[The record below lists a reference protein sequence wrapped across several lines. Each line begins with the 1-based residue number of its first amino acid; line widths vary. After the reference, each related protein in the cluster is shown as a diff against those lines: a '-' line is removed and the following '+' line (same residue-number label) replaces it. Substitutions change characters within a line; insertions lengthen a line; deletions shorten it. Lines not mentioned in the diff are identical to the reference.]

1 MIKNK
6 WTVKI
11 ILLVTVILAGL
22 ILCINSINGIPD
34 AETNYKEIYSAM
46 LNANQEDNLNWENET
61 DFEVNREEIQG
72 GGFQV
77 PKIEG
82 RAIYC
87 TERDV
92 TLAMTSAMWRGESN
106 EYTYYWSTPKVEN
119 IFNPANVDKEG
130 RIWSKELSKNEIDAI
145 NSTGDF
151 VNSLDSA
158 IRTRGYYKCSNN
170 HTTISA
176 DKAYVI
182 TADPCNQWTPR
193 KQIVMW
199 MLQIT
204 GGINVDNA
212 ETIIAKLK
220 LDGSKAEF
228 VRSDIEAIKQL
239 YNEAI
244 KYGKFKERVNNAL
257 SNDGNYATNLTDVD
271 NITSEYYTSNS
282 NKYIKVGPY
291 TMKYVNGKYL
301 NEEIIFG
308 GIGGKVDNETLGLYI
323 QNGNQKI
330 KVNKIITD
338 DKIANTK
345 NFRPCEE
352 SDPVSGLYVEH
363 TTDFMRPS
371 SEKEFYILIPKTE
384 LEADAKLYAHFTWM
398 EAKGEECVKNGI
410 SYQISEGS
418 LEKKNRITRLKP
430 NKDKKIKFEA
440 TFTQQLT
447 EFNGERELKE
457 FTLDLGTVQP
467 PSKEGSYYV
476 SIRKIGEGGKGL
488 EGAEFLINGVSY
500 GTNEDGYIENEDGD
514 ILMEQLINASGTET
528 WTVEEK
534 SAPEGYITQPL
545 KIVFNVYKVYNST
558 TNTYEVDRIEI
569 VSSNSNAKVTFN
581 KENKTITVQI
591 KNIEKPDPNNP
602 NDLLD
607 TYEIKAK
614 KVDEQGKGLAGAK
627 FNITWPTG
635 KTSEATSNENGDLV
649 ISGQTPILGLNSEE
663 EDHFKIEEIEAPAGY
678 KMINGA
684 IEFDVKKEKLITID
698 GTDKYGIT
706 GIINVNAPE
715 GVTIELNGR
724 GEISIVIPNQKDIK
738 LISIGGNVWEDAKT
752 GKASLGDGI
761 NSTTNNVDK
770 NLENIKVS
778 LYTEDMKLAEL
789 MPADSVTNIYN
800 RINPTLTDA
809 NGNYKFEGVDESKK
823 YYVVFEYDGQVYM
836 PTEYLAKGISGDTIQ
851 NYNSVEEML
860 GELTNIGTGRDN
872 GNSGSTGG
880 KNTGTGTNTGS
891 GKNTQ
896 TNTEWFEKWKT
907 NSKASEL
914 ETNTGKNT
922 IEGRQTFNN
931 RFAEIGAS
939 PKNYIS
945 KNTLGIS
952 TYLVEEEGIY
962 YNKSYTRL
970 ELMGYT
976 LKKTSKG
983 VAYVQDKIQLVDGYK
998 YNKYGT
1004 LDYDDNGAITS
1015 EWSEGLISQKIKEFI
1030 VANGHYPNE
1039 AEKVRIYRSIVG
1051 DMNDDEAWNKLQFIE
1066 DCKMSALTKSPF
1078 NSGIEYYPTNKNATF
1093 GTDLLTNYVNLG
1105 LWRRQ
1110 EFNAQLTKDVVEV
1123 TTTSNGNSLTTPF
1136 NSKEKA
1142 LYYIKD
1148 YMNDYTNAIK
1158 ENNGKINLAKQ
1169 YADSQQGIYIN
1180 RLNAQYYYNKYY
1192 DRPIKQSEYMG
1203 QRNLEVEIKYRITV
1217 YNLSQSLET
1226 QIIEVVDYYDDSLQL
1241 TSAVVNTNGKNISND
1256 KSSAVSESIYG
1267 QVTEKSFPGFNK
1279 VYIRLQN
1286 KQLATGEGITI
1297 DLTYKVKRMA
1307 LQGFEGYINIGEK
1320 TNIAEINGY
1329 KTYYSANTSTPN
1341 RHGAIIGNNT
1351 TVAGLID
1358 VNSTPGNLETIEE
1371 ITNGVINF
1379 EDDSDKTTATLT
1391 IDDGD
1396 DPTPPD
1402 SDTPP
1407 DSNTPID
1414 STNIISGCVWEDAKT
1429 GKASL
1434 GNGIRD
1440 SGEKRIAGVKVA
1452 LCTREDKINDQL
1464 STGEKQVDWIQRYN
1478 EKNYN
1483 KYTYKV
1489 VKEET
1494 TDQNGEYSFKDV
1506 EKGDYY
1512 VLFGYGLDDA
1522 TVLTNNKENE
1532 TNKILG
1538 KTGSNTKSYNGQDYK
1553 STIFQAGFENGY
1565 DIENVDYDKSLNE
1578 AHVSKAI
1585 DDWARVE
1592 EVNKYSKIQTNHIA
1606 EVLASPT
1613 KVPTYLGEQYGSD
1626 LMGRLVDELTT
1637 NTWKIAKTQKIKIE
1651 GRRGGEKIENVDLGL
1666 VERPITQLQITNN
1679 VENVKVTLSDG
1690 SIVFDATQTA
1700 EAKGN
1705 EIKNVIWKSNR
1716 STTKGI
1722 TGGFIQLYL
1731 DEELMYGATIQITYK
1746 MQINKLNDYVE
1757 YEGLEYYAKGRTN
1770 SENKVESKAKK
1781 LVCYIPNKMQFNK
1794 TQSGD
1799 WNSITDINEIIPAE
1813 EKDGENINNNLVNYR
1828 LKDTI
1833 SSQSNTISKIEAD
1846 NINNK
1851 YSNKGYLD
1859 NEYLNNNM
1867 LTISQLITKEGAQ
1880 GGYECKVEI
1889 VELENAVGRRMKTS
1903 IVGNFNPANDPV
1915 ENDEAKAENVAV
1927 MPPFGIGQVFYYI
1940 LTIVIAGML
1949 VVGIIFIKK
1958 KVLVK

>member
-46 LNANQEDNLNWENET
+46 LNANQEDNLNWGNET
-61 DFEVNREEIQG
+61 GFEVDPDNLQSN
-72 GGFQV
+72 GFEV
-77 PKIEG
+77 PKVEG

-87 TERDV
+87 TERGV
-92 TLAMTSAMWRGESN
+92 TLAMNSNMYRGTNTAYS
-106 EYTYYWSTPKVEN
+106 YYNWGPKIVSN
-119 IFNPANVDKEG
+119 IFDPANG
-130 RIWSKELSKNEIDAI
+130 NLWSRKLTDTEIRAI
-145 NSTGDF
+145 NNVKDF
-151 VNSLDSA
+151 GLLA
-158 IRTRGYYKCSNN
+158 TIRTRGYYKCSNN

-239 YNEAI
+239 YNEA
-244 KYGKFKERVNNAL
+244 KAYRRFKNGVNKAL
-257 SNDGNYATNLTDVD
+257 SNGGSYATNLTDVD

-282 NKYIKVGPY
+282 NEYIKVGPY
-291 TMKYVNGKYL
+291 TMKYVNGKYKD
-301 NEEIIFG
+301 EKIIFG

-330 KVNKIITD
+330 KVEKIITND
-338 DKIANTK
+338 NERNTK

-384 LEADAKLYAHFTWM
+384 LEDDAKLYAHFTWM
-398 EAKGEECVKNGI
+398 EAKGEKCVKNGI
-410 SYQISEGS
+410 SYQISEDS
-418 LEKKNRITRLKP
+418 LKKSNGKTKLKP
-430 NKDKKIKFEA
+430 DANNKIEFEA

-447 EFNGERELKE
+447 EFNGERKLKE

-467 PSKEGSYYV
+467 PSKEGSY
-476 SIRKIGEGGKGL
+476 SINMRKIDEKGDGL
-488 EGAEFLINGVSY
+488 EGAEFLINGLLTYVSDK
-500 GTNEDGYIENEDGD
+500 DGYI
-514 ILMEQLINASGTET
+514 LRSHQVINASGTET

-569 VSSNSNAKVTFN
+569 VSANSNAKVTFN
-581 KENKTITVQI
+581 KENQTITVQI
-591 KNIEKPDPNNP
+591 KNIKANPENPD
-602 NDLLD
+602 DLLD

-614 KVDEQGKGLAGAK
+614 KVNEQGNGLAGAK

-649 ISGQTPILGLNSEE
+649 ISGQTPMLGLNSEG

-896 TNTEWFEKWKT
+896 TNTKWFEKWKA
-907 NSKASEL
+907 NSKASEY
-914 ETNTGKNT
+914 ETNTGRIT

-998 YNKYGT
+998 YNNYGT

-1051 DMNDDEAWNKLQFIE
+1051 DMNDNEAWNKLQFIE

-1142 LYYIKD
+1142 LYNIKD

-1158 ENNGKINLAKQ
+1158 DNNGKINLAKQ

-1192 DRPIKQSEYMG
+1192 DRPIKQSEYIG

-1226 QIIEVVDYYDDSLQL
+1226 QITEVVDYYDDSLQL
-1241 TSAVVNTNGKNISND
+1241 TSAVVNTNGKNISKD

-1307 LQGFEGYINIGEK
+1307 LQGFEGYVNIGEK

-1351 TVAGLID
+1351 TVAGLVD

-1391 IDDGD
+1391 ITD

-1402 SDTPP
+1402 PDTPP
-1407 DSNTPID
+1407 DPNTPID
-1414 STNIISGCVWEDAKT
+1414 STNIISGCVWEDNNK
-1429 GKASL
+1429 
-1434 GNGIRD
+1434 NGIRD
-1440 SGEKRIAGVKVA
+1440 SGEEKIAGVKVA
-1452 LCTREDKINDQL
+1452 LCTRINDQL
-1464 STGEKQVDWIQRYN
+1464 GTGEKQVDWIQRYN

-1494 TDQNGEYSFKDV
+1494 TDQNGEYRFKDV
-1506 EKGDYY
+1506 EKGYYY

-1553 STIFQAGFENGY
+1553 STIFQANLENGEY
-1565 DIENVDYDKSLNE
+1565 DLEKIKEYDKNLNDKY
-1578 AHVSKAI
+1578 VSDAI
-1585 DDWARVE
+1585 DDWERVK
-1592 EVNKYSKIQTNHIA
+1592 EVNEYSKIQTNHIA

-1637 NTWKIAKTQKIKIE
+1637 NTWKIAKTPKIE
-1651 GRRGGEKIENVDLGL
+1651 VTEVKDGERIPNVDLGL
-1666 VERPITQLQITNN
+1666 VERPKTQLQITNN

-1700 EAKGN
+1700 EATKGN
-1705 EIKNVIWKSNR
+1705 ETKNVIWKSNR

-1746 MQINKLNDYVE
+1746 MQINEKNDDYVE

-1770 SENKVESKAKK
+1770 SGIKVESKAKK

-1799 WNSITDINEIIPAE
+1799 WNAITDINEIIPAE

-1846 NINNK
+1846 NINNA
-1851 YSNKGYLD
+1851 
-1859 NEYLNNNM
+1859 YLNNNM
-1867 LTISQLITKEGAQ
+1867 LTISQLITKESAQ

-1889 VELENAVGRRMKTS
+1889 VELENAVGRRMETS

-1915 ENDEAKAENVAV
+1915 ENDEAKAEDVAV
-1927 MPPFGIGQVFYYI
+1927 MPPFGIGQVFYYV

>member
-46 LNANQEDNLNWENET
+46 LNANQEDNLNWGNET
-61 DFEVNREEIQG
+61 GFEVDPDNLQSN
-72 GGFQV
+72 GFEV
-77 PKIEG
+77 PKVEG
-82 RAIYC
+82 RTIYC
-87 TERDV
+87 TERGV
-92 TLAMTSAMWRGESN
+92 TLAMNSNMYRGTNTAYS
-106 EYTYYWSTPKVEN
+106 YYNWGPKIVSN
-119 IFNPANVDKEG
+119 IFDPANG
-130 RIWSKELSKNEIDAI
+130 NLWSRELTDTEIGAI
-145 NSTGDF
+145 NNVKDF
-151 VNSLDSA
+151 GLLA
-158 IRTRGYYKCSNN
+158 TKRTRGYYKCSNN

-220 LDGSKAEF
+220 LDGSKAKF

-239 YNEAI
+239 YNEA
-244 KYGKFKERVNNAL
+244 KAYGRFKNGVNKAL
-257 SNDGNYATNLTDVD
+257 SNGGSYATNLTDVD
-271 NITSEYYTSNS
+271 NMTSEYYTSNS
-282 NKYIKVGPY
+282 NEYIKVGPY
-291 TMKYVNGKYL
+291 TMKYVNGKYKD
-301 NEEIIFG
+301 EKIIFG

-330 KVNKIITD
+330 KVEKIITND
-338 DKIANTK
+338 NERNTK

-384 LEADAKLYAHFTWM
+384 LEDDAKLYAHFTWM
-398 EAKGEECVKNGI
+398 EAKGEKCVKNGI
-410 SYQISEGS
+410 SYQISKDS
-418 LEKKNRITRLKP
+418 LKKSNGKTKLKP
-430 NKDKKIKFEA
+430 DANNKIEFKA

-447 EFNGERELKE
+447 EFNGERKLKE

-467 PSKEGSYYV
+467 PSKEGSY
-476 SIRKIGEGGKGL
+476 SINMRKIDEKGDGL
-488 EGAEFLINGVSY
+488 EGAEFLINGLLTYVSDK
-500 GTNEDGYIENEDGD
+500 DGYI
-514 ILMEQLINASGTET
+514 LRSHQVINASGTET

-569 VSSNSNAKVTFN
+569 VSANSNAKVTFN
-581 KENKTITVQI
+581 KENQTITVQI
-591 KNIEKPDPNNP
+591 KNIKANPENPD
-602 NDLLD
+602 DLLD

-614 KVDEQGKGLAGAK
+614 KVNEQGNGLAGAK

-649 ISGQTPILGLNSEE
+649 ISGQTTMLGLNSEG

-896 TNTEWFEKWKT
+896 TNTKWFEKWKA
-907 NSKASEL
+907 NSKASEY
-914 ETNTGKNT
+914 ETNTGRIT

-1051 DMNDDEAWNKLQFIE
+1051 DMNDNEAWNKLQFIE

-1142 LYYIKD
+1142 LYNIKD

-1158 ENNGKINLAKQ
+1158 DNNGKINLAKQ

-1192 DRPIKQSEYMG
+1192 DRPIKQSEYIG

-1226 QIIEVVDYYDDSLQL
+1226 QITEVVDYYDDSLQL
-1241 TSAVVNTNGKNISND
+1241 TSAVVNTNGKNISKD

-1307 LQGFEGYINIGEK
+1307 LQGFEGYVNIGEK

-1351 TVAGLID
+1351 TVAGLVD

-1391 IDDGD
+1391 ITD

-1402 SDTPP
+1402 PDTPP
-1407 DSNTPID
+1407 DPNTPID
-1414 STNIISGCVWEDAKT
+1414 STNIISGCVWEDNNK
-1429 GKASL
+1429 
-1434 GNGIRD
+1434 NGIRD
-1440 SGEKRIAGVKVA
+1440 SGEEKIAGVKVA
-1452 LCTREDKINDQL
+1452 LCTRINDQL
-1464 STGEKQVDWIQRYN
+1464 GTGEKQVDWIQRYN

-1494 TDQNGEYSFKDV
+1494 TDQNGEYRFKDV
-1506 EKGDYY
+1506 EKGYYY

-1553 STIFQAGFENGY
+1553 STIFQANLENGEY
-1565 DIENVDYDKSLNE
+1565 DLEKIKEYDKNLNDKY
-1578 AHVSKAI
+1578 VSDAI
-1585 DDWARVE
+1585 DDWERVK
-1592 EVNKYSKIQTNHIA
+1592 EVNEYSKIQTNHIA

-1637 NTWKIAKTQKIKIE
+1637 NTWKIAKTPKIE
-1651 GRRGGEKIENVDLGL
+1651 VTEVKDGERIPNVDLGL
-1666 VERPITQLQITNN
+1666 VERPKTQLQITNN

-1700 EAKGN
+1700 EATKGN
-1705 EIKNVIWKSNR
+1705 ETKNVIWKSNR

-1746 MQINKLNDYVE
+1746 MQINEKNDDYVE

-1770 SENKVESKAKK
+1770 SGIKVESKAKK

-1799 WNSITDINEIIPAE
+1799 WNAITDINEIIPAE

-1846 NINNK
+1846 NINNA
-1851 YSNKGYLD
+1851 
-1859 NEYLNNNM
+1859 YLNNNM
-1867 LTISQLITKEGAQ
+1867 LTISQLITKESAQ

-1889 VELENAVGRRMKTS
+1889 VELENAVGRRMETS

-1915 ENDEAKAENVAV
+1915 ENDEAKAEDVAV
-1927 MPPFGIGQVFYYI
+1927 MPPFGIGQVFYYV

>member
-46 LNANQEDNLNWENET
+46 LNANQEDNLNWGNET
-61 DFEVNREEIQG
+61 GFEVDPDNIQG
-72 GGFQV
+72 NGFEV
-77 PKIEG
+77 PKVEG

-87 TERDV
+87 TQRDV
-92 TLAMTSAMWRGESN
+92 TLAMTSAMWRGESSA
-106 EYTYYWSTPKVEN
+106 YTYYWSTPKVED
-119 IFNPANVDKEG
+119 IFNPANG
-130 RIWSKELSKNEIDAI
+130 NLWSRELTDTEISAI
-145 NSTGDF
+145 NN
-151 VNSLDSA
+151 VNNFGLPA
-158 IRTRGYYKCSNN
+158 TIRTRGYYKCSNN

-176 DKAYVI
+176 EEAYVI

-199 MLQIT
+199 MLID
-204 GGINVDNA
+204 GGVNTENA
-212 ETIIAKLK
+212 ETIIAR
-220 LDGSKAEF
+220 LDIDGGKAEF

-239 YNEAI
+239 YYEAI
-244 KYGKFKERVNNAL
+244 AYGKFKERVNNAL

-271 NITSEYYTSNS
+271 NITSEYYTNDSNE
-282 NKYIKVGPY
+282 KYIKVGPY
-291 TMKYVNGKYL
+291 TMKYVNGKYKD
-301 NEEIIFG
+301 EKIIFG

-338 DKIANTK
+338 DEVNNTK
-345 NFRPCEE
+345 NFKPCEE

-363 TTDFMRPS
+363 TDKKMRPS

-398 EAKGEECVKNGI
+398 EAKGEKCVKNGI
-410 SYQISEGS
+410 SYKISEDS
-418 LEKKNRITRLKP
+418 L
-430 NKDKKIKFEA
+430 KKINRKTKLNPDANKKIEFEA

-447 EFNGERELKE
+447 EFNGERKLKE

-500 GTNEDGYIENEDGD
+500 GTNEDGYIENEDED

-1351 TVAGLID
+1351 TVAGLVD

-1391 IDDGD
+1391 ITD

-1402 SDTPP
+1402 PDTPP
-1407 DSNTPID
+1407 DPNTPID

-1506 EKGDYY
+1506 KKGDYY

-1522 TVLTNNKENE
+1522 TILTNNKENE

-1553 STIFQAGFENGY
+1553 STIFQANLENGEY
-1565 DIENVDYDKSLNE
+1565 DLEKIKEYDKNLNDKY
-1578 AHVSKAI
+1578 VSDAI
-1585 DDWARVE
+1585 DDWDRVK
-1592 EVNKYSKIQTNHIA
+1592 EVNEYSKIQTNHIA

-1637 NTWKIAKTQKIKIE
+1637 NTWKIAKTPKIE
-1651 GRRGGEKIENVDLGL
+1651 VTEVKGGERIPNVDLGL

-1700 EAKGN
+1700 EAT
-1705 EIKNVIWKSNR
+1705 KNVIWKSNR
-1716 STTKGI
+1716 IATKGI

-1746 MQINKLNDYVE
+1746 MQINEKNDDYGE

-1770 SENKVESKAKK
+1770 SGIKVESKAKK

-1833 SSQSNTISKIEAD
+1833 SSQSNTISKIEAN
-1846 NINNK
+1846 NIN
-1851 YSNKGYLD
+1851 
-1859 NEYLNNNM
+1859 NEYLNHNM

-1889 VELENAVGRRMKTS
+1889 VELENAVGRRMETS
-1903 IVGNFNPANDPV
+1903 IVGNFNPANNPV
-1915 ENDEAKAENVAV
+1915 ENDEAKAEDVAV

>member
-46 LNANQEDNLNWENET
+46 LNANQEDNLNWGNET
-61 DFEVNREEIQG
+61 GFEVDPDNIQSN
-72 GGFQV
+72 GFEV
-77 PKIEG
+77 PKVEG

-87 TERDV
+87 TERGV
-92 TLAMTSAMWRGESN
+92 TLAMNSNMYRGTNKAYS
-106 EYTYYWSTPKVEN
+106 YYNWGPKIVSN
-119 IFNPANVDKEG
+119 IFDPANG
-130 RIWSKELSKNEIDAI
+130 MWSKTLTDDEIEAI
-145 NSTGDF
+145 NNVKDF
-151 VNSLDSA
+151 GLLA
-158 IRTRGYYKCSNN
+158 TIRTRGYYKCSNN

-199 MLQIT
+199 MLID
-204 GGINVDNA
+204 GGVNTENA
-212 ETIIAKLK
+212 ETIIER
-220 LDGSKAEF
+220 LDIDGGKAQF

-239 YNEAI
+239 YYEAI
-244 KYGKFKERVNNAL
+244 AYGKFKERVNNAL

-271 NITSEYYTSNS
+271 NITSEYYTNDSNE
-282 NKYIKVGPY
+282 KYIKVGPY
-291 TMKYVNGKYL
+291 TMKYVNGKYKD
-301 NEEIIFG
+301 EKIIFG

-338 DKIANTK
+338 DEVNNTK
-345 NFRPCEE
+345 NFKPCEE

-363 TTDFMRPS
+363 TDKKMRPS

-398 EAKGEECVKNGI
+398 EAKGEKCVKNGI
-410 SYQISEGS
+410 SYKISEGS

-430 NKDKKIKFEA
+430 KDKKIEFEA
-440 TFTQQLT
+440 AFTQQLT

-476 SIRKIGEGGKGL
+476 SIRKIGEDGKGL

-649 ISGQTPILGLNSEE
+649 ISGQTPILGLNSEG

-896 TNTEWFEKWKT
+896 TNTEWFEKWKA
-907 NSKASEL
+907 NSKASEF

-1004 LDYDDNGAITS
+1004 LDYDDNGAITN

-1123 TTTSNGNSLTTPF
+1123 TTTNTKNGNSDKTVF
-1136 NSKEKA
+1136 NGKTYA
-1142 LYYIKD
+1142 LDSIKD
-1148 YMNDYTNAIK
+1148 YMNDYTNAI
-1158 ENNGKINLAKQ
+1158 NNSGKINLAKQ

-1226 QIIEVVDYYDDSLQL
+1226 QITEVVDYYDDSLQL
-1241 TSAVVNTNGKNISND
+1241 TSAVVNTNGKNISKD

-1351 TVAGLID
+1351 TVAGLVD

-1391 IDDGD
+1391 ITDDGD

-1402 SDTPP
+1402 P
-1407 DSNTPID
+1407 NTPID
-1414 STNIISGCVWEDAKT
+1414 STNTISGCVWEDNNK
-1429 GKASL
+1429 
-1434 GNGIRD
+1434 NGIRD
-1440 SGEKRIAGVKVA
+1440 SGEEKEKIAGVKVA
-1452 LCTREDKINDQL
+1452 LCKKYERNDSTQQAAGDEKLGWIKEYNDKRYNKEYIYKSVADEYT
-1464 STGEKQVDWIQRYN
+1464 TGEDG
-1478 EKNYN
+1478 
-1483 KYTYKV
+1483 KYSFE
-1489 VKEET
+1489 VKE
-1494 TDQNGEYSFKDV
+1494 S
-1506 EKGDYY
+1506 GDYY

-1522 TVLTNNKENE
+1522 TVLTNDEDNE
-1532 TNKILG
+1532 TYKVLVERRGRNE
-1538 KTGSNTKSYNGQDYK
+1538 KSYNGQDYK

-1746 MQINKLNDYVE
+1746 MQINELNDYVE

-1833 SSQSNTISKIEAD
+1833 SSQSNTISKIEAN
-1846 NINNK
+1846 NIN
-1851 YSNKGYLD
+1851 
-1859 NEYLNNNM
+1859 NEYLNHNM

-1889 VELENAVGRRMKTS
+1889 VELENAVGRRMETS

-1927 MPPFGIGQVFYYI
+1927 MPPFGIGQVFYYV

>member
-46 LNANQEDNLNWENET
+46 LNANQEDNLNWGNET
-61 DFEVNREEIQG
+61 GFEVNPDNIQSN
-72 GGFQV
+72 GFEV
-77 PKIEG
+77 PKVEG

-87 TERDV
+87 TQRDV
-92 TLAMTSAMWRGESN
+92 TLAMTSAMWRGESSA
-106 EYTYYWSTPKVEN
+106 YTYYWSTPKVED
-119 IFNPANVDKEG
+119 IFNPANG
-130 RIWSKELSKNEIDAI
+130 NLWSRELTDTEISAI
-145 NSTGDF
+145 NN
-151 VNSLDSA
+151 VNNFGLPA
-158 IRTRGYYKCSNN
+158 TIRTRGYYKCSNN

-220 LDGSKAEF
+220 LDGSKAQF
-228 VRSDIEAIKQL
+228 VRDNVDAIKQL

-338 DKIANTK
+338 DKITNTK
-345 NFRPCEE
+345 NFKPCEE

-418 LEKKNRITRLKP
+418 LEKENEITRLKP

-440 TFTQQLT
+440 AFTQQLT

-467 PSKEGSYYV
+467 PSKEGSY
-476 SIRKIGEGGKGL
+476 SINMRKIYEDENGVEHGL
-488 EGAEFLINGVSY
+488 EGAEFLINGLLTYVSDK
-500 GTNEDGYIENEDGD
+500 DGF
-514 ILMEQLINASGTET
+514 ILRSHQVINASGTET

-569 VSSNSNAKVTFN
+569 VSANSNAKVTFN
-581 KENKTITVQI
+581 KEDQTITVQI
-591 KNIEKPDPNNP
+591 KNIKANPENPD
-602 NDLLD
+602 DLLD

-614 KVDEQGKGLAGAK
+614 KVNEQGNGLAGAK

-635 KTSEATSNENGDLV
+635 ETSEATSNENGDLV
-649 ISGQTPILGLNSEE
+649 ISGQTPILGLNSEG

-872 GNSGSTGG
+872 GNSGSAGG

-896 TNTEWFEKWKT
+896 TNTEWFEKWKA
-907 NSKASEL
+907 NSKASEF

-1030 VANGHYPNE
+1030 VANRHYPNE

-1051 DMNDDEAWNKLQFIE
+1051 DMNDNEAWNKLQFIE

-1123 TTTSNGNSLTTPF
+1123 TTTNTKNGNSDKTVF
-1136 NSKEKA
+1136 NGKTYA
-1142 LYYIKD
+1142 LDSIKD
-1148 YMNDYTNAIK
+1148 YINDYTNAIK
-1158 ENNGKINLAKQ
+1158 DNNGKINLAKQ

-1226 QIIEVVDYYDDSLQL
+1226 QITEVVDYYDDSLQL
-1241 TSAVVNTNGKNISND
+1241 TSAVVNTNGKNISKD

-1351 TVAGLID
+1351 TVAGLVD

-1391 IDDGD
+1391 ITDDGD

-1402 SDTPP
+1402 NPNNP
-1407 DSNTPID
+1407 TPID
-1414 STNIISGCVWEDAKT
+1414 STNTISGCVWEDNNK
-1429 GKASL
+1429 
-1434 GNGIRD
+1434 NGIRD
-1440 SGEKRIAGVKVA
+1440 SGEEKIAGVKVA
-1452 LCTREDKINDQL
+1452 LCKKYERDDGTQQVAGDEKLGWIKEYNDKLKLYNKEYIYK
-1464 STGEKQVDWIQRYN
+1464 SVGEYTTGEDG
-1478 EKNYN
+1478 
-1483 KYTYKV
+1483 TYSFE
-1489 VKEET
+1489 VKEP
-1494 TDQNGEYSFKDV
+1494 
-1506 EKGDYY
+1506 GDYY

-1522 TVLTNNKENE
+1522 TVLTNDEDNE
-1532 TNKILG
+1532 TYKVLVERRG
-1538 KTGSNTKSYNGQDYK
+1538 KNEKSYNGQDYK

-1585 DDWARVE
+1585 DDWDRVK

-1746 MQINKLNDYVE
+1746 MQINELNDYVE

-1833 SSQSNTISKIEAD
+1833 SSQSNTISKIEAN
-1846 NINNK
+1846 NIN
-1851 YSNKGYLD
+1851 
-1859 NEYLNNNM
+1859 NEYLNHNM

-1889 VELENAVGRRMKTS
+1889 VELENAVGRRMETS
-1903 IVGNFNPANDPV
+1903 IVGNFNPANNPV
-1915 ENDEAKAENVAV
+1915 ENDEAKAEDVAV

>member
-34 AETNYKEIYSAM
+34 AETNYKEVYSAM
-46 LNANQEDNLNWENET
+46 LNANQEDNLNWGNET
-61 DFEVNREEIQG
+61 GFEVDPDNIQSN
-72 GGFQV
+72 GFEV
-77 PKIEG
+77 PKVEG

-87 TERDV
+87 TERGV
-92 TLAMTSAMWRGESN
+92 TLAMNSNMYRGTNKAYS
-106 EYTYYWSTPKVEN
+106 YYNWGPKIVSN
-119 IFNPANVDKEG
+119 IFDPANG
-130 RIWSKELSKNEIDAI
+130 MWSKTLTDDEIEAI
-145 NSTGDF
+145 NNVKDF
-151 VNSLDSA
+151 GLLA
-158 IRTRGYYKCSNN
+158 TIRTRGYYKCSNN

-199 MLQIT
+199 MLID
-204 GGINVDNA
+204 GGVNTENA
-212 ETIIAKLK
+212 ETIIER
-220 LDGSKAEF
+220 LDIDGGKAQF
-228 VRSDIEAIKQL
+228 VRDNVDAIKQL
-239 YNEAI
+239 YYEAI
-244 KYGKFKERVNNAL
+244 AYGKFKERVNNAL

-271 NITSEYYTSNS
+271 NITSEYYPSNS
-282 NKYIKVGPY
+282 KEYIKVGPY
-291 TMKYVNGKYL
+291 TMKYVNGKYKD
-301 NEEIIFG
+301 EKIIFG

-338 DKIANTK
+338 DEVNNTK
-345 NFRPCEE
+345 NFKPCEE

-363 TTDFMRPS
+363 TKTAMKPS

-398 EAKGEECVKNGI
+398 EAKGEKCVKNGI
-410 SYQISEGS
+410 SYQISEDS
-418 LEKKNRITRLKP
+418 LKKSNGKTKLKP
-430 NKDKKIKFEA
+430 DANKKIEFEA

-447 EFNGERELKE
+447 EFNGERKLKE

-467 PSKEGSYYV
+467 PSKEGSY
-476 SIRKIGEGGKGL
+476 SINMRKIYEDENGVEHGL
-488 EGAEFLINGVSY
+488 EGAEFLINGLLTYVSD
-500 GTNEDGYIENEDGD
+500 EDGYILRGQQ
-514 ILMEQLINASGTET
+514 IINASGTET

-534 SAPEGYITQPL
+534 IAPAGYIVQPL

-569 VSSNSNAKVTFN
+569 VSSNSNAEVTFN
-581 KENKTITVQI
+581 KEDQTITVKI
-591 KNIEKPDPNNP
+591 KNIKNP
-602 NDLLD
+602 NPDNPDDLLN
-607 TYEIKAK
+607 TYKIKAK
-614 KVDEQGKGLAGAK
+614 KVDEQGNGLAGAK
-627 FNITWPTG
+627 FKITWPTG

-649 ISGQTPILGLNSEE
+649 ISGQTPTLLLNSEG

-706 GIINVNAPE
+706 IVNVNTPE
-715 GVTIELNGR
+715 GVIIGLSGS
-724 GEISIVIPNQKDIK
+724 GEISIVISNQKDIP

-789 MPADSVTNIYN
+789 MPDDSVTNIYN

-896 TNTEWFEKWKT
+896 TNTEWFEKWKA

-998 YNKYGT
+998 YNQYGT

-1142 LYYIKD
+1142 LYYIKY
-1148 YMNDYTNAIK
+1148 YMNNYTNAIK

-1226 QIIEVVDYYDDSLQL
+1226 QITEVVDYYDDSLQL

-1351 TVAGLID
+1351 TVAGLVD

-1391 IDDGD
+1391 ITD

-1402 SDTPP
+1402 PDTPP
-1407 DSNTPID
+1407 DPNTPID

-1506 EKGDYY
+1506 KKGDYY

-1522 TVLTNNKENE
+1522 TILTNNKENE

-1553 STIFQAGFENGY
+1553 STIFQANLENGEY
-1565 DIENVDYDKSLNE
+1565 DLEKIKEYDKNLNDKY
-1578 AHVSKAI
+1578 VSDAI
-1585 DDWARVE
+1585 DDWDRVK
-1592 EVNKYSKIQTNHIA
+1592 EVNEYSKIQTNHIA

-1637 NTWKIAKTQKIKIE
+1637 NTWKIAKTPKIE
-1651 GRRGGEKIENVDLGL
+1651 VTEVKGGERIPNVDLGL

-1700 EAKGN
+1700 EAT
-1705 EIKNVIWKSNR
+1705 KNVIWKSNR
-1716 STTKGI
+1716 IATKGI

-1746 MQINKLNDYVE
+1746 MQINEKNDDYVE

-1770 SENKVESKAKK
+1770 SGIKVESKAKK

-1833 SSQSNTISKIEAD
+1833 SSQSNTISKIEAN
-1846 NINNK
+1846 NIN
-1851 YSNKGYLD
+1851 
-1859 NEYLNNNM
+1859 NEYLNHNM

-1889 VELENAVGRRMKTS
+1889 VELENAVGRRMETS
-1903 IVGNFNPANDPV
+1903 IVGNFNPANNPV
-1915 ENDEAKAENVAV
+1915 ENDEAKAEDVAV

>member
-46 LNANQEDNLNWENET
+46 LNANQEDNLNWGNET
-61 DFEVNREEIQG
+61 GFEVDPDNLQSN
-72 GGFQV
+72 GFEV
-77 PKIEG
+77 PKVEG

-87 TERDV
+87 TERGV
-92 TLAMTSAMWRGESN
+92 TLAMNSNMYRGTNTAYS
-106 EYTYYWSTPKVEN
+106 YYNWGPKIVSN
-119 IFNPANVDKEG
+119 IFDPANG
-130 RIWSKELSKNEIDAI
+130 MWSKTLTDDEIKAI
-145 NSTGDF
+145 NNVKDF
-151 VNSLDSA
+151 GLLA
-158 IRTRGYYKCSNN
+158 TIRTRGYYKCSNN

-239 YNEAI
+239 YNEA
-244 KYGKFKERVNNAL
+244 KAYRRFKNGVNKAL
-257 SNDGNYATNLTDVD
+257 SNGGSYATNLTDVD

-282 NKYIKVGPY
+282 NEYIKVGPY
-291 TMKYVNGKYL
+291 TMKYVNGKYKD
-301 NEEIIFG
+301 EKIIFG

-330 KVNKIITD
+330 KVEKIITND
-338 DKIANTK
+338 NERNTK
-345 NFRPCEE
+345 NFKPCEE

-398 EAKGEECVKNGI
+398 EAKGEKCVKNGI
-410 SYQISEGS
+410 SYQISEDS
-418 LEKKNRITRLKP
+418 LKKINGKTKLKP
-430 NKDKKIKFEA
+430 DANNKIEFEA

-447 EFNGERELKE
+447 EFNGERKLKE

-467 PSKEGSYYV
+467 PSKEGSY
-476 SIRKIGEGGKGL
+476 SINMRKIDENGKGL
-488 EGAEFLINGVSY
+488 EGAEFLINGLLTYVSDK
-500 GTNEDGYIENEDGD
+500 DGYILRGH
-514 ILMEQLINASGTET
+514 QVINASGTET

-534 SAPEGYITQPL
+534 SAPVGYIVQPL

-569 VSSNSNAKVTFN
+569 VSSNSNAEVTFN
-581 KENKTITVQI
+581 KEDQTITVQI
-591 KNIEKPDPNNP
+591 KNIKANPENPD
-602 NDLLD
+602 DLLD

-614 KVDEQGKGLAGAK
+614 KVNEQGNGLAGAK

-649 ISGQTPILGLNSEE
+649 ISGQTPILELNSEG

-896 TNTEWFEKWKT
+896 TNTEWFEKWKA
-907 NSKASEL
+907 NSKASEY
-914 ETNTGKNT
+914 ETNTGRIT

-1051 DMNDDEAWNKLQFIE
+1051 DMNDNEAWNKLQFIE

-1142 LYYIKD
+1142 LYNIKD

-1158 ENNGKINLAKQ
+1158 DNNGKINLAKQ

-1226 QIIEVVDYYDDSLQL
+1226 QITEVVDYYDDSLQL
-1241 TSAVVNTNGKNISND
+1241 TSAVVNTNGKNISKD

-1297 DLTYKVKRMA
+1297 DLTYKVKRMT

-1351 TVAGLID
+1351 TVAGLVD

-1391 IDDGD
+1391 ITD

-1402 SDTPP
+1402 PDTPP

-1414 STNIISGCVWEDAKT
+1414 STNIISGCVWEDNNK
-1429 GKASL
+1429 
-1434 GNGIRD
+1434 NGIRD
-1440 SGEKRIAGVKVA
+1440 SGEDRIAGVKVA
-1452 LCTREDKINDQL
+1452 LCKKYERNDSTQQAAGDEKLGWIKEYNDKRYNKEYIYKSVADEYT
-1464 STGEKQVDWIQRYN
+1464 TGEDG
-1478 EKNYN
+1478 
-1483 KYTYKV
+1483 KYSFE
-1489 VKEET
+1489 VKE
-1494 TDQNGEYSFKDV
+1494 S
-1506 EKGDYY
+1506 GDYY

-1553 STIFQAGFENGY
+1553 STIFQEGFENGY
-1565 DIENVDYDKSLNE
+1565 DIENVDYDKSLNK

-1613 KVPTYLGEQYGSD
+1613 KVPTYLGEQYGSN
-1626 LMGRLVDELTT
+1626 LMGGLVDELTT

-1651 GRRGGEKIENVDLGL
+1651 GRKNGEKIENVDLGL
-1666 VERPITQLQITNN
+1666 VERPKTQLQITNN

-1700 EAKGN
+1700 EATKGN
-1705 EIKNVIWKSNR
+1705 ETKNVIWKSNR

-1746 MQINKLNDYVE
+1746 MQINELNDYVE

-1770 SENKVESKAKK
+1770 SGIKVESKAKK

-1799 WNSITDINEIIPAE
+1799 WNAITDINEIIPAE

-1846 NINNK
+1846 NINNA
-1851 YSNKGYLD
+1851 
-1859 NEYLNNNM
+1859 YLNNNM
-1867 LTISQLITKEGAQ
+1867 LTISQLITKESAQ

-1889 VELENAVGRRMKTS
+1889 VELENAVGRRMETS

-1915 ENDEAKAENVAV
+1915 ENDEAKAEDVAV
-1927 MPPFGIGQVFYYI
+1927 MPPFGIGQVFYYV

>member
-46 LNANQEDNLNWENET
+46 LNANQEDNLNWGNET
-61 DFEVNREEIQG
+61 GFEVDPDNMQSN
-72 GGFQV
+72 GFEV
-77 PKIEG
+77 PKVEG
-82 RAIYC
+82 RTIYC

-92 TLAMTSAMWRGESN
+92 TLAMNSNMYRGTNTAYS
-106 EYTYYWSTPKVEN
+106 YYNWGPKIVSN
-119 IFNPANVDKEG
+119 IFDPANG
-130 RIWSKELSKNEIDAI
+130 NLWSRELTDTEISAI
-145 NSTGDF
+145 NNVKDF
-151 VNSLDSA
+151 GLPA
-158 IRTRGYYKCSNN
+158 TIRTRGYYKCSNN

-199 MLQIT
+199 MLPIT

-239 YNEAI
+239 YNEA
-244 KYGKFKERVNNAL
+244 KAYRRFKNGVNKAL
-257 SNDGNYATNLTDVD
+257 SNGGSYATNLTDVD
-271 NITSEYYTSNS
+271 NMTSEYYTSNS
-282 NKYIKVGPY
+282 NEYIKVGPY
-291 TMKYVNGKYL
+291 TMKYVNGKYKD
-301 NEEIIFG
+301 EKIIFG

-330 KVNKIITD
+330 KVEKIITD
-338 DKIANTK
+338 DNERNTK

-384 LEADAKLYAHFTWM
+384 LEDDAKLYAHFTWM
-398 EAKGEECVKNGI
+398 EAKGEKCVKNGI
-410 SYQISEGS
+410 SYKISKDS
-418 LEKKNRITRLKP
+418 LKKSNGKTKLKP
-430 NKDKKIKFEA
+430 DANNKIEFEA

-447 EFNGERELKE
+447 EFNGERKLKE

-467 PSKEGSYYV
+467 PSKEGSY
-476 SIRKIGEGGKGL
+476 SINMRKIDEKGDGL
-488 EGAEFLINGVSY
+488 EGAEFLINGLLTYVSDK
-500 GTNEDGYIENEDGD
+500 DGYI
-514 ILMEQLINASGTET
+514 LRSHQVINASGTET

-569 VSSNSNAKVTFN
+569 VSANSNAKVTFN
-581 KENKTITVQI
+581 KENQTITVQI
-591 KNIEKPDPNNP
+591 KNIKANPENPD
-602 NDLLD
+602 DLSD
-607 TYEIKAK
+607 TYEIKAR
-614 KVDEQGKGLAGAK
+614 KVNEQGNGLAGAK

-649 ISGQTPILGLNSEE
+649 ISGQTPMLGLNSEG

-896 TNTEWFEKWKT
+896 TNTEWFEKWKA
-907 NSKASEL
+907 NSKASEY
-914 ETNTGKNT
+914 ETNTGRIT

-1030 VANGHYPNE
+1030 VANRHYPNE

-1051 DMNDDEAWNKLQFIE
+1051 DMNDNEAWNKLQFIE

-1123 TTTSNGNSLTTPF
+1123 TTTNTKNGNSDKTVF
-1136 NSKEKA
+1136 NGKTYA
-1142 LYYIKD
+1142 LDSIKD
-1148 YMNDYTNAIK
+1148 YINDYTNAIK
-1158 ENNGKINLAKQ
+1158 DNNGKINLAKQ

-1226 QIIEVVDYYDDSLQL
+1226 QITEVVDYYDDSLQL
-1241 TSAVVNTNGKNISND
+1241 TSAVVNTNGKNISKD

-1351 TVAGLID
+1351 TVAGLVD

-1391 IDDGD
+1391 ITD
-1396 DPTPPD
+1396 DPTPP
-1402 SDTPP
+1402 
-1407 DSNTPID
+1407 D
-1414 STNIISGCVWEDAKT
+1414 STNIISGCVWEDNNK
-1429 GKASL
+1429 
-1434 GNGIRD
+1434 NGIRD
-1440 SGEKRIAGVKVA
+1440 SGEDRIAGVKVA
-1452 LCTREDKINDQL
+1452 LCKKYERNDSTQQAAGDEKLGWIKEYNDKRYNKEYIYKSVADEYT
-1464 STGEKQVDWIQRYN
+1464 TGEDG
-1478 EKNYN
+1478 
-1483 KYTYKV
+1483 KYSFE
-1489 VKEET
+1489 VKE
-1494 TDQNGEYSFKDV
+1494 S
-1506 EKGDYY
+1506 GDYY

-1651 GRRGGEKIENVDLGL
+1651 GRKNGEKIENVDLGL

-1700 EAKGN
+1700 EATKGN
-1705 EIKNVIWKSNR
+1705 ETKNVIWKSNR

-1731 DEELMYGATIQITYK
+1731 DEELMYGATIQIMYK
-1746 MQINKLNDYVE
+1746 MQINELKNYVE
-1757 YEGLEYYAKGRTN
+1757 YEGLEYYAKGSTN
-1770 SENKVESKAKK
+1770 SGIKVESKAKK
-1781 LVCYIPNKMQFNK
+1781 LVCYIPNKMQL
-1794 TQSGD
+1794 
-1799 WNSITDINEIIPAE
+1799 NEAGNWKNTNIDTIIS
-1813 EKDGENINNNLVNYR
+1813 NNLVNDK

-1833 SSQSNTISKIEAD
+1833 SSQSNTVSKIEAD
-1846 NINNK
+1846 NINNA
-1851 YSNKGYLD
+1851 
-1859 NEYLNNNM
+1859 YLNNNM
-1867 LTISQLITKEGAQ
+1867 LTISQLITKESAQ

-1889 VELENAVGRRMKTS
+1889 VELENAVGRRMETS

-1915 ENDEAKAENVAV
+1915 ENDEAKAEDVAV
-1927 MPPFGIGQVFYYI
+1927 MPPFGIGQVFYYV

>member
-46 LNANQEDNLNWENET
+46 LNANQEDNLNWGNET
-61 DFEVNREEIQG
+61 GFEVDPDNLQSN
-72 GGFQV
+72 GFEV
-77 PKIEG
+77 PKVEG

-87 TERDV
+87 TERGV
-92 TLAMTSAMWRGESN
+92 TLAMNSNMYRGTNTAYS
-106 EYTYYWSTPKVEN
+106 YYNWGPKIVSN
-119 IFNPANVDKEG
+119 IFDPANG
-130 RIWSKELSKNEIDAI
+130 MWSKTLTDDEIKAI
-145 NSTGDF
+145 NNVKDF
-151 VNSLDSA
+151 GLLA
-158 IRTRGYYKCSNN
+158 TIRTRGYYKCSNN

-239 YNEAI
+239 YNEA
-244 KYGKFKERVNNAL
+244 KAYRRFKNGVNKAL
-257 SNDGNYATNLTDVD
+257 SNGGSYATNLTDVD

-282 NKYIKVGPY
+282 NEYIKVGPY
-291 TMKYVNGKYL
+291 TMKYVNGKYKD
-301 NEEIIFG
+301 EKIIFG

-330 KVNKIITD
+330 KVEKIITND
-338 DKIANTK
+338 NERNTK

-384 LEADAKLYAHFTWM
+384 LEDDAKLYAHFTWM
-398 EAKGEECVKNGI
+398 EAKGEKCVKNGI
-410 SYQISEGS
+410 SYQISKDS
-418 LEKKNRITRLKP
+418 LKKSNGKTKLKP
-430 NKDKKIKFEA
+430 DANKKIEFEA

-447 EFNGERELKE
+447 EFNGERKLKE

-467 PSKEGSYYV
+467 PSKEGSY
-476 SIRKIGEGGKGL
+476 SINMRKIDEKGDGL
-488 EGAEFLINGVSY
+488 EGAEFLINGLLTYVSDK
-500 GTNEDGYIENEDGD
+500 DGYI
-514 ILMEQLINASGTET
+514 LRSHQVINASGTET

-581 KENKTITVQI
+581 KENQTITVQI
-591 KNIEKPDPNNP
+591 KNIKANPENPD
-602 NDLLD
+602 DLLD

-614 KVDEQGKGLAGAK
+614 KVNEQGNGLAGAK

-649 ISGQTPILGLNSEE
+649 ISGQTPMLELNSEG

-789 MPADSVTNIYN
+789 MPDDSVTNIYN

-896 TNTEWFEKWKT
+896 TNTEWFEKWKA
-907 NSKASEL
+907 NSKASEY

-983 VAYVQDKIQLVDGYK
+983 VTYVQDKIQLVDGYK

-1030 VANGHYPNE
+1030 VANRHYPNE

-1051 DMNDDEAWNKLQFIE
+1051 DMNDNEAWNKLQFIE

-1123 TTTSNGNSLTTPF
+1123 TTTNTKNGNSDKTVF
-1136 NSKEKA
+1136 NGKTYA
-1142 LYYIKD
+1142 LDSIKD
-1148 YMNDYTNAIK
+1148 YINDYTNAIK
-1158 ENNGKINLAKQ
+1158 DNNGKINLAKQ

-1226 QIIEVVDYYDDSLQL
+1226 QITEVVDYYDDSLQL
-1241 TSAVVNTNGKNISND
+1241 TSAVVNTNGKNISKD

-1351 TVAGLID
+1351 TVAGLVD

-1391 IDDGD
+1391 ITD

-1402 SDTPP
+1402 PDTPP
-1407 DSNTPID
+1407 DPNTPID
-1414 STNIISGCVWEDAKT
+1414 STNIISGCVWEDNNK
-1429 GKASL
+1429 
-1434 GNGIRD
+1434 NGIRD
-1440 SGEKRIAGVKVA
+1440 SGEEKIAGVKVA
-1452 LCTREDKINDQL
+1452 LCKKYERDDGTQQVAGDEKLGWIKEYNDKLKLYNKEYIYK
-1464 STGEKQVDWIQRYN
+1464 SVGEYTTGEDG
-1478 EKNYN
+1478 
-1483 KYTYKV
+1483 TYSFE
-1489 VKEET
+1489 VKE
-1494 TDQNGEYSFKDV
+1494 S
-1506 EKGDYY
+1506 GDYY

-1522 TVLTNNKENE
+1522 TVLTNDEDNE
-1532 TNKILG
+1532 TYKVLVARRG
-1538 KTGSNTKSYNGQDYK
+1538 KNEKSYNGQDYK

-1585 DDWARVE
+1585 DDWDRVK

-1716 STTKGI
+1716 IATKGI

-1746 MQINKLNDYVE
+1746 MQVNELNDYVE

-1833 SSQSNTISKIEAD
+1833 SSQSNTICKIERPD
-1846 NINNK
+1846 NTEDK
-1851 YSNKGYLD
+1851 KAYLD
-1859 NEYLNNNM
+1859 NDYLNNNM

-1889 VELENAVGRRMKTS
+1889 VELENAVGRRMETS

-1927 MPPFGIGQVFYYI
+1927 MPPFGIGQVFYYV
-1940 LTIVIAGML
+1940 LTVVIAGML

>member
-11 ILLVTVILAGL
+11 ILLVTVILTGL

-46 LNANQEDNLNWENET
+46 LNANQEDNLNWGNET
-61 DFEVNREEIQG
+61 GFEVDPDNIQSN
-72 GGFQV
+72 GFEV
-77 PKIEG
+77 PKVEG

-87 TERDV
+87 TQRDV
-92 TLAMTSAMWRGESN
+92 TLAMTSAMWRGESSA
-106 EYTYYWSTPKVEN
+106 YTYYWSTPKVED
-119 IFNPANVDKEG
+119 IFNPANG
-130 RIWSKELSKNEIDAI
+130 NLWSRKLTDTEIRAI
-145 NSTGDF
+145 NN
-151 VNSLDSA
+151 VNNFGLPA
-158 IRTRGYYKCSNN
+158 TIRTRGYYKCSNN

-239 YNEAI
+239 YNEA
-244 KYGKFKERVNNAL
+244 KAYGRFKNGVNKAL
-257 SNDGNYATNLTDVD
+257 SNGGSYATNLTDVD

-282 NKYIKVGPY
+282 NEYIKVGPY
-291 TMKYVNGKYL
+291 TMKYVNGKYKD
-301 NEEIIFG
+301 EKIIFG

-330 KVNKIITD
+330 KVEKIITND
-338 DKIANTK
+338 NEKNTK
-345 NFRPCEE
+345 NFKPCEE

-384 LEADAKLYAHFTWM
+384 LEDDAKLYAHFTWM
-398 EAKGEECVKNGI
+398 EAKGEKCVKNGI
-410 SYQISEGS
+410 SYQISEDS
-418 LEKKNRITRLKP
+418 LKKSNGKTKLKLDA
-430 NKDKKIKFEA
+430 NKKIEFEA

-447 EFNGERELKE
+447 EFNGERKLKE

-467 PSKEGSYYV
+467 PSKEGSY
-476 SIRKIGEGGKGL
+476 SINMRKIDEKGDGL
-488 EGAEFLINGVSY
+488 EGAEFLINGLLTYVSDK
-500 GTNEDGYIENEDGD
+500 DGYI
-514 ILMEQLINASGTET
+514 LRSHQVINASGTET

-534 SAPEGYITQPL
+534 STPEGYITQPL

-569 VSSNSNAKVTFN
+569 VSANSNAKVTFN
-581 KENKTITVQI
+581 KENQTITVQI
-591 KNIEKPDPNNP
+591 KNIKANPENPD
-602 NDLLD
+602 DLLD

-614 KVDEQGKGLAGAK
+614 KVNEQGNGLAGAK

-649 ISGQTPILGLNSEE
+649 ISGQIPILGLNSEG

-778 LYTEDMKLAEL
+778 LYTGDMKLAEL

-872 GNSGSTGG
+872 GNSGNTGG

-896 TNTEWFEKWKT
+896 TNTEWFEKWKA
-907 NSKASEL
+907 NSKASEY
-914 ETNTGKNT
+914 ETNTGRIT

-1015 EWSEGLISQKIKEFI
+1015 EWSEGLISQKVKEFI

-1051 DMNDDEAWNKLQFIE
+1051 DMNDNEAWNKLQFIE

-1142 LYYIKD
+1142 LYNIKD

-1158 ENNGKINLAKQ
+1158 DNNGKINLAKQ

-1226 QIIEVVDYYDDSLQL
+1226 QITEVVDYYDDSLQL

-1307 LQGFEGYINIGEK
+1307 LQGFGGYINIGEK

-1351 TVAGLID
+1351 TVAGLVD

-1391 IDDGD
+1391 ITD

-1402 SDTPP
+1402 PDTPP
-1407 DSNTPID
+1407 DPNTPID

-1464 STGEKQVDWIQRYN
+1464 SKGEKQVDWIQRYN

-1506 EKGDYY
+1506 KKGDYY

-1522 TVLTNNKENE
+1522 TILTNNKENE

-1553 STIFQAGFENGY
+1553 STIFQANLENGEY
-1565 DIENVDYDKSLNE
+1565 DLEKIKEYDKNLNDKY
-1578 AHVSKAI
+1578 VSDAI
-1585 DDWARVE
+1585 DDWERVK
-1592 EVNKYSKIQTNHIA
+1592 EVNEYSKIQTNHIA

-1637 NTWKIAKTQKIKIE
+1637 NTWKIAKTPKIE
-1651 GRRGGEKIENVDLGL
+1651 VTEVKGGERIPNVDLGL

-1700 EAKGN
+1700 EATKGN

-1716 STTKGI
+1716 IATKGI

-1731 DEELMYGATIQITYK
+1731 DEELMYGATIQIMYK
-1746 MQINKLNDYVE
+1746 MQINELKNYVE

-1770 SENKVESKAKK
+1770 SGIKVESKAKK

-1799 WNSITDINEIIPAE
+1799 WNAITDINEIIPAE
-1813 EKDGENINNNLVNYR
+1813 EKDDENINNNLVNYR

-1833 SSQSNTISKIEAD
+1833 SSQSNTICKIERP
-1846 NINNK
+1846 NNTEDK
-1851 YSNKGYLD
+1851 EAYL
-1859 NEYLNNNM
+1859 NNAYLNNNM

-1927 MPPFGIGQVFYYI
+1927 MPPFGIGQVFYYV
-1940 LTIVIAGML
+1940 LTVVIAGML

>member
-46 LNANQEDNLNWENET
+46 LNANQEDNLNWGNET
-61 DFEVNREEIQG
+61 GFEVDPDNMQSN
-72 GGFQV
+72 GFEV
-77 PKIEG
+77 PKVEG

-87 TERDV
+87 TERGV
-92 TLAMTSAMWRGESN
+92 TLAMNSNMYRGTNTAYS
-106 EYTYYWSTPKVEN
+106 YYNWGPKIVSN
-119 IFNPANVDKEG
+119 IFDPANG
-130 RIWSKELSKNEIDAI
+130 NLWSRELTDTEISAI
-145 NSTGDF
+145 NNVKDF
-151 VNSLDSA
+151 GLLA
-158 IRTRGYYKCSNN
+158 TIRTRGYYKCSNN

-220 LDGSKAEF
+220 LDGSKAKF

-239 YNEAI
+239 YNEA
-244 KYGKFKERVNNAL
+244 KAYRRFKNGVNKAL
-257 SNDGNYATNLTDVD
+257 SNGGSYATNLTDVD
-271 NITSEYYTSNS
+271 NMTSEYYTSNS
-282 NKYIKVGPY
+282 NEYIKVGPY
-291 TMKYVNGKYL
+291 TMKYVNGKYKD
-301 NEEIIFG
+301 EKIIFG

-330 KVNKIITD
+330 KVEKIITND
-338 DKIANTK
+338 NERNTK

-384 LEADAKLYAHFTWM
+384 LEDDAKLYAHFTWM
-398 EAKGEECVKNGI
+398 EAKGEKCVKNGI
-410 SYQISEGS
+410 SYQISEDS
-418 LEKKNRITRLKP
+418 LKKSNGKTKLKP
-430 NKDKKIKFEA
+430 DANNKIEFEA

-447 EFNGERELKE
+447 EFNGERKLKE

-467 PSKEGSYYV
+467 PSKEGSY
-476 SIRKIGEGGKGL
+476 SINMRKIDEKGDGL
-488 EGAEFLINGVSY
+488 EGAEFLINGLLTYVSDK
-500 GTNEDGYIENEDGD
+500 DGYI
-514 ILMEQLINASGTET
+514 LRSHQVINASGTET

-569 VSSNSNAKVTFN
+569 VSANSNAKVTFN
-581 KENKTITVQI
+581 KENQTITVQI
-591 KNIEKPDPNNP
+591 KNIKANPENPD
-602 NDLLD
+602 DLLD
-607 TYEIKAK
+607 TYEIKAR
-614 KVDEQGKGLAGAK
+614 KVNEQGNGLAGAK

-649 ISGQTPILGLNSEE
+649 ISGQTPMLGLNSEG

-778 LYTEDMKLAEL
+778 LYTEDMKPAEL

-896 TNTEWFEKWKT
+896 TNTEWFEKWKA
-907 NSKASEL
+907 NSKASEY
-914 ETNTGKNT
+914 ETNTGRIT

-1051 DMNDDEAWNKLQFIE
+1051 DMNDNEAWNKLQFIE

-1123 TTTSNGNSLTTPF
+1123 TTTNTKNGNSDKTVF
-1136 NSKEKA
+1136 NGKTYA
-1142 LYYIKD
+1142 LDSIKD
-1148 YMNDYTNAIK
+1148 YINDYTNAIK
-1158 ENNGKINLAKQ
+1158 DNNGKINLAKQ

-1226 QIIEVVDYYDDSLQL
+1226 QITEVVDYYDDSLQL
-1241 TSAVVNTNGKNISND
+1241 TSAVVNTNGKNISKD

-1351 TVAGLID
+1351 TVAGLVD

-1391 IDDGD
+1391 ITD
-1396 DPTPPD
+1396 DPTPP
-1402 SDTPP
+1402 
-1407 DSNTPID
+1407 D

-1429 GKASL
+1429 EKASL

-1440 SGEKRIAGVKVA
+1440 SGEKGIAGVKVA
-1452 LCTREDKINDQL
+1452 LCKKYERNDSTQQAAGDEKLGWIKEYNDK
-1464 STGEKQVDWIQRYN
+1464 RYN
-1478 EKNYN
+1478 KEYIYKSVADEYTTGKDG
-1483 KYTYKV
+1483 KYSFE
-1489 VKEET
+1489 VKE
-1494 TDQNGEYSFKDV
+1494 S
-1506 EKGDYY
+1506 GDYY

-1522 TVLTNNKENE
+1522 TVLTNDEDNE

-1651 GRRGGEKIENVDLGL
+1651 GRKNGEKIENVDLGL

-1700 EAKGN
+1700 EATKGN
-1705 EIKNVIWKSNR
+1705 ETKNVIWKSNR

-1746 MQINKLNDYVE
+1746 MQINELNDYVE

-1770 SENKVESKAKK
+1770 SGIKVESKAKK

-1799 WNSITDINEIIPAE
+1799 WNAITDINEIIPAE

-1846 NINNK
+1846 NINNA
-1851 YSNKGYLD
+1851 
-1859 NEYLNNNM
+1859 YLNNNM
-1867 LTISQLITKEGAQ
+1867 LTISQLITKESAQ

-1889 VELENAVGRRMKTS
+1889 VELENAVGRRMETS

-1915 ENDEAKAENVAV
+1915 ENDEAKAEDVAV
-1927 MPPFGIGQVFYYI
+1927 MPPFGIGQVFYYV

>member
-46 LNANQEDNLNWENET
+46 LNANQEDNLNWGNET
-61 DFEVNREEIQG
+61 GFEVDPDNIQG
-72 GGFQV
+72 NGFEV
-77 PKIEG
+77 PKVEG

-87 TERDV
+87 TQRRV

-106 EYTYYWSTPKVEN
+106 AYTYYWSTPKVEN
-119 IFNPANVDKEG
+119 IFKPANENLWSKKLDDKE
-130 RIWSKELSKNEIDAI
+130 IEAI
-145 NSTGDF
+145 NNVENFGASIKST
-151 VNSLDSA
+151 
-158 IRTRGYYKCSNN
+158 IRTRGYYECGNN

-182 TADPCNQWTPR
+182 TAEPCNQWTPR

-199 MLQIT
+199 MLID
-204 GGINVDNA
+204 GGVNTENA
-212 ETIIAKLK
+212 ETIIAR
-220 LDGSKAEF
+220 LDIDGGKAQF
-228 VRSDIEAIKQL
+228 VRDNVDAIKQL

-330 KVNKIITD
+330 KVEKIITND
-338 DKIANTK
+338 NERNTK

-418 LEKKNRITRLKP
+418 LEKENGITRLKP

-440 TFTQQLT
+440 AFTQQLT

-467 PSKEGSYYV
+467 PSKEGSY
-476 SIRKIGEGGKGL
+476 SINMRKIYEDENGVEHGL
-488 EGAEFLINGVSY
+488 EGAEFLINGLLTYVSDK
-500 GTNEDGYIENEDGD
+500 DGF
-514 ILMEQLINASGTET
+514 ILRSHQVINASGTET

-534 SAPEGYITQPL
+534 SAPAGYITQPL

-569 VSSNSNAKVTFN
+569 VSANSNAKVTFN
-581 KENKTITVQI
+581 KENQTITVQI

-614 KVDEQGKGLAGAK
+614 KVNEQGNGLAGAK

-649 ISGQTPILGLNSEE
+649 ISGQTPILGLNSEG

-770 NLENIKVS
+770 KLENIKVS

-789 MPADSVTNIYN
+789 MPDDSVTNIYN

-809 NGNYKFEGVDESKK
+809 NGNYKFEGVCVDESKK

-896 TNTEWFEKWKT
+896 TNTEWFEKWKA

-1004 LDYDDNGAITS
+1004 LDYDDNGAITN
-1015 EWSEGLISQKIKEFI
+1015 EWSEGLISKKIKEFI

-1078 NSGIEYYPTNKNATF
+1078 NSGIEYYPTDKNATF

-1123 TTTSNGNSLTTPF
+1123 TTTNTKNGNSDKTVF
-1136 NSKEKA
+1136 NGKTYA
-1142 LYYIKD
+1142 LDSIKD
-1148 YMNDYTNAIK
+1148 YMNDYTNAI
-1158 ENNGKINLAKQ
+1158 NNSGKINLAKQ
-1169 YADSQQGIYIN
+1169 YADSQRGIYIN

-1192 DRPIKQSEYMG
+1192 DRPIMSQTDL
-1203 QRNLEVEIKYRITV
+1203 NVEIKYRITI

-1226 QIIEVVDYYDDSLQL
+1226 QIIEVVDYYDDSLFL
-1241 TSAVVNTNGKNISND
+1241 KSAVVNTDGKNISND
-1256 KSSAVSESIYG
+1256 KSSAKPESKYG
-1267 QVTEKSFPGFNK
+1267 PVTEKSFAGFNK
-1279 VYIRLQN
+1279 AYIRLQN
-1286 KQLATGEGITI
+1286 KQLATGEAITI
-1297 DLTYKVKRMA
+1297 DLTYEVKRMA
-1307 LQGFEGYINIGEK
+1307 LQGFQGYVNIGEK

-1329 KTYYSANTSTPN
+1329 KTYYSENTSTPN
-1341 RHGAIIGNNT
+1341 RHGEIIGNNT

-1391 IDDGD
+1391 ITDDGD

-1402 SDTPP
+1402 P
-1407 DSNTPID
+1407 NTPID
-1414 STNIISGCVWEDAKT
+1414 STNTISGCVWEDNNK
-1429 GKASL
+1429 
-1434 GNGIRD
+1434 NGIRD
-1440 SGEKRIAGVKVA
+1440 SGEEKEKIAGVKVA
-1452 LCTREDKINDQL
+1452 LCKKYERNDSTQQAAGDEKLGWIKEYNDKRYNKEYIYKSVADEYT
-1464 STGEKQVDWIQRYN
+1464 TGEDG
-1478 EKNYN
+1478 
-1483 KYTYKV
+1483 KYSFE
-1489 VKEET
+1489 VKE
-1494 TDQNGEYSFKDV
+1494 S
-1506 EKGDYY
+1506 GDYY

-1522 TVLTNNKENE
+1522 TVLTNDEDNE
-1532 TNKILG
+1532 TYKVLVERRG
-1538 KTGSNTKSYNGQDYK
+1538 KNEKSYNGQDYK

-1746 MQINKLNDYVE
+1746 MQINELNDYVE

-1799 WNSITDINEIIPAE
+1799 WNSITDINEIIPTE

-1927 MPPFGIGQVFYYI
+1927 MPPFGIGQVFYYV
-1940 LTIVIAGML
+1940 LTVVIAGML

>member
-46 LNANQEDNLNWENET
+46 LNANQEDNLNWGNET
-61 DFEVNREEIQG
+61 GFEVDPDNLQSN
-72 GGFQV
+72 GFEV
-77 PKIEG
+77 PKVEG

-87 TERDV
+87 TERGV
-92 TLAMTSAMWRGESN
+92 TLAMNSNMYRGTNTAYS
-106 EYTYYWSTPKVEN
+106 YYNWGPKIVSN
-119 IFNPANVDKEG
+119 IFDPANG
-130 RIWSKELSKNEIDAI
+130 NLWSRKLTDTEIRAI
-145 NSTGDF
+145 NNVKDF
-151 VNSLDSA
+151 GLLA
-158 IRTRGYYKCSNN
+158 TIRTRGYYKCSNN

-220 LDGSKAEF
+220 LDGSKAKF

-239 YNEAI
+239 YNEA
-244 KYGKFKERVNNAL
+244 KAYRRFKNGVNKAL
-257 SNDGNYATNLTDVD
+257 SNGGSYATNLTDVD
-271 NITSEYYTSNS
+271 NMTSEYYTSNS
-282 NKYIKVGPY
+282 NEYIKVGPY
-291 TMKYVNGKYL
+291 TMKYVNGKYKD
-301 NEEIIFG
+301 EKIIFG

-330 KVNKIITD
+330 KVEKIITND
-338 DKIANTK
+338 NERNTK

-384 LEADAKLYAHFTWM
+384 LEDDAKLYAHFTWM
-398 EAKGEECVKNGI
+398 EAKGEKCVKNGI
-410 SYQISEGS
+410 SYQISEDS
-418 LEKKNRITRLKP
+418 LKKSNGKTKLKP
-430 NKDKKIKFEA
+430 DANNKIEFKA

-447 EFNGERELKE
+447 EFNGERKLKE

-467 PSKEGSYYV
+467 PSKEGSY
-476 SIRKIGEGGKGL
+476 SINMRKIDEKGDGL
-488 EGAEFLINGVSY
+488 EGAEFLINGLLTYVSDK
-500 GTNEDGYIENEDGD
+500 DGYI
-514 ILMEQLINASGTET
+514 LRSHQVINASGTET

-569 VSSNSNAKVTFN
+569 VSANSNAKVTFN
-581 KENKTITVQI
+581 KENQTITVQI
-591 KNIEKPDPNNP
+591 KNIKANPENPD
-602 NDLLD
+602 DLLD

-614 KVDEQGKGLAGAK
+614 KVNEQGNGLAGAK

-649 ISGQTPILGLNSEE
+649 ISGQTPMLGLNSEG

-715 GVTIELNGR
+715 GVTIEINGR
-724 GEISIVIPNQKDIK
+724 GEISIVIPNQKNIK

-896 TNTEWFEKWKT
+896 TNTEWFEKWKA

-983 VAYVQDKIQLVDGYK
+983 VTYVQDKIQLVDGYK

-1030 VANGHYPNE
+1030 VANRHYPNE

-1051 DMNDDEAWNKLQFIE
+1051 DMNDNEAWNKLQFIE

-1123 TTTSNGNSLTTPF
+1123 TTTNTKNGNSDKTVF
-1136 NSKEKA
+1136 NGKTYA
-1142 LYYIKD
+1142 LDSIKD
-1148 YMNDYTNAIK
+1148 YINDYTNAIK
-1158 ENNGKINLAKQ
+1158 DNNGKINLAKQ

-1226 QIIEVVDYYDDSLQL
+1226 QITEVVDYYDDSLQL
-1241 TSAVVNTNGKNISND
+1241 TSAVVNTNGKNISKD

-1351 TVAGLID
+1351 TVAGLVD

-1391 IDDGD
+1391 ITD

-1402 SDTPP
+1402 H
-1407 DSNTPID
+1407 NTPID

-1429 GKASL
+1429 EKASL

-1440 SGEKRIAGVKVA
+1440 SGEKGIAGVKVA
-1452 LCTREDKINDQL
+1452 LCKKYERNDSTQQAAGDEKLGWIKEYNDK
-1464 STGEKQVDWIQRYN
+1464 RYN
-1478 EKNYN
+1478 KEYIYKSVADEYTTGKDG
-1483 KYTYKV
+1483 KYSFE
-1489 VKEET
+1489 VKE
-1494 TDQNGEYSFKDV
+1494 S
-1506 EKGDYY
+1506 GDYY

-1522 TVLTNNKENE
+1522 TVLTNDEDNE

-1637 NTWKIAKTQKIKIE
+1637 NTWKIAKTQKIKIK
-1651 GRRGGEKIENVDLGL
+1651 GRKNGEKIENVDLGL

-1700 EAKGN
+1700 EATKGN
-1705 EIKNVIWKSNR
+1705 ETKNVIWKSNR

-1746 MQINKLNDYVE
+1746 MQINELNDYVE

-1770 SENKVESKAKK
+1770 SGIKVESKAKK

-1799 WNSITDINEIIPAE
+1799 WNAITDINEIIPAE

-1846 NINNK
+1846 NINNA
-1851 YSNKGYLD
+1851 
-1859 NEYLNNNM
+1859 YLNNNM
-1867 LTISQLITKEGAQ
+1867 LTISQLITKESAQ

-1889 VELENAVGRRMKTS
+1889 VELENAVGRRMETS

-1915 ENDEAKAENVAV
+1915 ENDEAKAEDVAV
-1927 MPPFGIGQVFYYI
+1927 MPPFGIGQVFYYV

>member
-34 AETNYKEIYSAM
+34 AETNYKEVYSAM
-46 LNANQEDNLNWENET
+46 LNANQEDNLNWGNET
-61 DFEVNREEIQG
+61 GFEVDPDNIQG
-72 GGFQV
+72 NGFEV
-77 PKIEG
+77 PKVEG

-87 TERDV
+87 TERGV
-92 TLAMTSAMWRGESN
+92 TLAMNSNMYRGTNKAYS
-106 EYTYYWSTPKVEN
+106 YYNWGPKIVSN
-119 IFNPANVDKEG
+119 IFDPANG
-130 RIWSKELSKNEIDAI
+130 MWSKTLTDDEIKAI
-145 NSTGDF
+145 NNVKDF
-151 VNSLDSA
+151 GLLA
-158 IRTRGYYKCSNN
+158 TIRTRGYYKCSNN

-199 MLQIT
+199 MLID
-204 GGINVDNA
+204 GGVNTENA
-212 ETIIAKLK
+212 ETIIAR
-220 LDGSKAEF
+220 LDIDGGKAEF

-239 YNEAI
+239 YYEAI
-244 KYGKFKERVNNAL
+244 AYGKFKERVNNAL

-271 NITSEYYTSNS
+271 NITSEYYTNDSNE
-282 NKYIKVGPY
+282 KYIKVGPY
-291 TMKYVNGKYL
+291 TMKYVNGKYKD
-301 NEEIIFG
+301 EKIIFG

-338 DKIANTK
+338 DEVNNTK
-345 NFRPCEE
+345 NFKPCEE

-363 TTDFMRPS
+363 TDKKMRPS

-398 EAKGEECVKNGI
+398 EAKGEKCVKNGI
-410 SYQISEGS
+410 SYKISEGS

-430 NKDKKIKFEA
+430 KDKKIEFEA
-440 TFTQQLT
+440 AFTQQLT

-467 PSKEGSYYV
+467 PSKEGSY
-476 SIRKIGEGGKGL
+476 SINMRKIYEDENGVEHGL
-488 EGAEFLINGVSY
+488 EGAEFLINGLLTYVSDK
-500 GTNEDGYIENEDGD
+500 DGF
-514 ILMEQLINASGTET
+514 ILRSHQVINASGTET

-569 VSSNSNAKVTFN
+569 VSANSNAKVTFN
-581 KENKTITVQI
+581 KENQTITVQI

-614 KVDEQGKGLAGAK
+614 KVNEQGNGLAGAK

-649 ISGQTPILGLNSEE
+649 ISGQTPILGLNSEG

-770 NLENIKVS
+770 KLENIKVS

-789 MPADSVTNIYN
+789 MPDDSVTNIYN

-809 NGNYKFEGVDESKK
+809 NGNYKFEGVCVDESKK

-896 TNTEWFEKWKT
+896 TNTEWFEKWKA

-1004 LDYDDNGAITS
+1004 LDYDDNGAITN
-1015 EWSEGLISQKIKEFI
+1015 EWSEGLISKKIKEFI

-1078 NSGIEYYPTNKNATF
+1078 NSGIEYYPTDKNATF

-1123 TTTSNGNSLTTPF
+1123 TTTNTKNGNSDKTVF
-1136 NSKEKA
+1136 NGKTYA
-1142 LYYIKD
+1142 LDSIKD
-1148 YMNDYTNAIK
+1148 YMNDYTNAI
-1158 ENNGKINLAKQ
+1158 NNSGKINLAKQ
-1169 YADSQQGIYIN
+1169 YADSQRGIYIN

-1192 DRPIKQSEYMG
+1192 DRPIMSQTDL
-1203 QRNLEVEIKYRITV
+1203 NVEIKYRITI

-1226 QIIEVVDYYDDSLQL
+1226 QIIEVVDYYDDSLFL
-1241 TSAVVNTNGKNISND
+1241 KSAVVNTDGKNISND
-1256 KSSAVSESIYG
+1256 KSSAKPESKYG
-1267 QVTEKSFPGFNK
+1267 PVTEKSFAGFNK
-1279 VYIRLQN
+1279 AYIRLQN
-1286 KQLATGEGITI
+1286 KQLATGEAITI
-1297 DLTYKVKRMA
+1297 DLTYEVKRMA
-1307 LQGFEGYINIGEK
+1307 LQGFQGYVNIGEK

-1329 KTYYSANTSTPN
+1329 KTYYSENTSTPN
-1341 RHGAIIGNNT
+1341 RHGEIIGNNT

-1391 IDDGD
+1391 ITDDGD

-1402 SDTPP
+1402 P
-1407 DSNTPID
+1407 NTPID
-1414 STNIISGCVWEDAKT
+1414 STNTISGCVWEDNNK
-1429 GKASL
+1429 
-1434 GNGIRD
+1434 NGIRD
-1440 SGEKRIAGVKVA
+1440 SGEEKEKIAGVKVA
-1452 LCTREDKINDQL
+1452 LCKKYERNDSTQQAAGDEKLGWIKEYNDKRYNKEYIYKSVADEYT
-1464 STGEKQVDWIQRYN
+1464 TGEDG
-1478 EKNYN
+1478 
-1483 KYTYKV
+1483 KYSFE
-1489 VKEET
+1489 VKE
-1494 TDQNGEYSFKDV
+1494 S
-1506 EKGDYY
+1506 GDYY

-1522 TVLTNNKENE
+1522 TVLTNDEDNE
-1532 TNKILG
+1532 TYKVLVERRG
-1538 KTGSNTKSYNGQDYK
+1538 KNEKSYNGQDYK

-1746 MQINKLNDYVE
+1746 MQINELNDYVE

-1799 WNSITDINEIIPAE
+1799 WNSITDINEIIPTE

-1903 IVGNFNPANDPV
+1903 IVGNFNPANNPV
-1915 ENDEAKAENVAV
+1915 ENDEAKAEDVAV
-1927 MPPFGIGQVFYYI
+1927 MPPFGIGQVFYYV
-1940 LTIVIAGML
+1940 LAIVIAGML

>member
-11 ILLVTVILAGL
+11 ILLVTVILTGL

-46 LNANQEDNLNWENET
+46 LNANQEDNLNWGNET
-61 DFEVNREEIQG
+61 GFEVDPDNIQSN
-72 GGFQV
+72 GFEV
-77 PKIEG
+77 PKVEG

-87 TERDV
+87 TQRDV
-92 TLAMTSAMWRGESN
+92 TLAMTSAMWRGESSA
-106 EYTYYWSTPKVEN
+106 YTYYWSTPKVED
-119 IFNPANVDKEG
+119 IFNPANG
-130 RIWSKELSKNEIDAI
+130 NLWSRKLTDTEIRAI
-145 NSTGDF
+145 NN
-151 VNSLDSA
+151 VNNFGLPA
-158 IRTRGYYKCSNN
+158 TIRTRGYYKCSNN

-239 YNEAI
+239 YNEA
-244 KYGKFKERVNNAL
+244 KAYGRFKNGVNKAL
-257 SNDGNYATNLTDVD
+257 SNGGSYATNLTDVD

-282 NKYIKVGPY
+282 NEYIKVGPY
-291 TMKYVNGKYL
+291 TMKYVNGKYKD
-301 NEEIIFG
+301 EKIIFG

-330 KVNKIITD
+330 KVEKIITND
-338 DKIANTK
+338 NERNTK
-345 NFRPCEE
+345 NFKPCEE

-384 LEADAKLYAHFTWM
+384 LEDDAKLYAHFTWM
-398 EAKGEECVKNGI
+398 EAKGEKCVKNGI
-410 SYQISEGS
+410 SYQISEDS
-418 LEKKNRITRLKP
+418 LKKSNGKTKLKLDA
-430 NKDKKIKFEA
+430 NKKIEFEA

-447 EFNGERELKE
+447 EFNGERKLKE

-467 PSKEGSYYV
+467 PSKEGSY
-476 SIRKIGEGGKGL
+476 SINMRKIDEKGDGL
-488 EGAEFLINGVSY
+488 EGAEFLINGLLTYVSDK
-500 GTNEDGYIENEDGD
+500 DGYI
-514 ILMEQLINASGTET
+514 LRSHQVINASGTET

-534 SAPEGYITQPL
+534 STPEGYITQPL

-569 VSSNSNAKVTFN
+569 VSANSNAKVTFN
-581 KENKTITVQI
+581 KENQTITVQI
-591 KNIEKPDPNNP
+591 KNIKANPENPD
-602 NDLLD
+602 DLLD

-614 KVDEQGKGLAGAK
+614 KVNEQGNGLAGAK

-649 ISGQTPILGLNSEE
+649 ISGQIPILGLNSEG

-778 LYTEDMKLAEL
+778 LYTGDMKLAEL

-872 GNSGSTGG
+872 GNSGNTGG

-896 TNTEWFEKWKT
+896 TNTEWFEKWKA
-907 NSKASEL
+907 NSKASEY
-914 ETNTGKNT
+914 ETNTGRIT

-1015 EWSEGLISQKIKEFI
+1015 EWSEGLISQKVKEFI

-1051 DMNDDEAWNKLQFIE
+1051 DMNDNEAWNKLQFIE

-1142 LYYIKD
+1142 LYNIKD

-1158 ENNGKINLAKQ
+1158 DNNGKINLAKQ

-1226 QIIEVVDYYDDSLQL
+1226 QITEVVDYYDDSLQL

-1307 LQGFEGYINIGEK
+1307 LQGFGGYINIGEK

-1351 TVAGLID
+1351 TVAGLVD

-1391 IDDGD
+1391 ITD

-1402 SDTPP
+1402 PDTPP
-1407 DSNTPID
+1407 DPNTPID

-1506 EKGDYY
+1506 KKGDYY

-1522 TVLTNNKENE
+1522 TILTNNKENE

-1553 STIFQAGFENGY
+1553 STIFQANLENGEY
-1565 DIENVDYDKSLNE
+1565 DLEKIKEYDKNLNDKY
-1578 AHVSKAI
+1578 VSDAI
-1585 DDWARVE
+1585 DDWERVK
-1592 EVNKYSKIQTNHIA
+1592 EVNEYSKIQTNHIA

-1637 NTWKIAKTQKIKIE
+1637 NTWKIAKTPKIE
-1651 GRRGGEKIENVDLGL
+1651 VTEVKGGERIPNVDLGL

-1700 EAKGN
+1700 EATKGN

-1716 STTKGI
+1716 IATKGI

-1731 DEELMYGATIQITYK
+1731 DEELMYGATIQIMYK
-1746 MQINKLNDYVE
+1746 MQINELKNYVE

-1770 SENKVESKAKK
+1770 SGIKVESKAKK

-1799 WNSITDINEIIPAE
+1799 WNAITDINEIIPAE
-1813 EKDGENINNNLVNYR
+1813 EKDDENINNNLVNYR

-1833 SSQSNTISKIEAD
+1833 SSQSNTICKIERP
-1846 NINNK
+1846 NNTEDK
-1851 YSNKGYLD
+1851 EAYL
-1859 NEYLNNNM
+1859 NNAYLNNNM

-1927 MPPFGIGQVFYYI
+1927 MPPFGIGQVFYYV
-1940 LTIVIAGML
+1940 LTVVIAGML

>member
-46 LNANQEDNLNWENET
+46 LNANQEDNLNWGNET
-61 DFEVNREEIQG
+61 GFEVDPDNIQSN
-72 GGFQV
+72 GFEV
-77 PKIEG
+77 PKVEG

-87 TERDV
+87 TERGV
-92 TLAMTSAMWRGESN
+92 TLAMNSNMYRGTNTAYS
-106 EYTYYWSTPKVEN
+106 YYNWGPKIVSN
-119 IFNPANVDKEG
+119 IFDPANG
-130 RIWSKELSKNEIDAI
+130 NLWSRKLTDTEISAI
-145 NSTGDF
+145 NNVKDF
-151 VNSLDSA
+151 GLLA
-158 IRTRGYYKCSNN
+158 TIRTRGYYECGNN

-220 LDGSKAEF
+220 LDGNKAKF

-239 YNEAI
+239 YNEA
-244 KYGKFKERVNNAL
+244 KAYRRFKNGVNKAL
-257 SNDGNYATNLTDVD
+257 SNGGSYATNLTDVD

-282 NKYIKVGPY
+282 KEYIKVGPY
-291 TMKYVNGKYL
+291 TMKYVNGKYKD
-301 NEEIIFG
+301 EKIIFG

-330 KVNKIITD
+330 KVEKIITND
-338 DKIANTK
+338 NERNTK
-345 NFRPCEE
+345 NFKPCEE

-384 LEADAKLYAHFTWM
+384 LEDDAKLYAHFTWM
-398 EAKGEECVKNGI
+398 EAKGEKCVKNGI
-410 SYQISEGS
+410 SYQISEDS
-418 LEKKNRITRLKP
+418 LKKSNGKTKLRP
-430 NKDKKIKFEA
+430 DANNKIEFEA

-447 EFNGERELKE
+447 EFNGERKLKE

-467 PSKEGSYYV
+467 PSKEGSY
-476 SIRKIGEGGKGL
+476 SINMRKIDEKGDGL
-488 EGAEFLINGVSY
+488 EGAEFLINGLLTYVSDK
-500 GTNEDGYIENEDGD
+500 DGYI
-514 ILMEQLINASGTET
+514 LRSHQVINASGTET

-534 SAPEGYITQPL
+534 SAPEGYIMQPL

-569 VSSNSNAKVTFN
+569 VSSNSNAEVTFN
-581 KENKTITVQI
+581 KEDQTITVQI
-591 KNIEKPDPNNP
+591 KNIKANPENPD
-602 NDLLD
+602 DLLD

-614 KVDEQGKGLAGAK
+614 KVNEQGNGLAGAK

-649 ISGQTPILGLNSEE
+649 ISGQTPILGLNSEG

-860 GELTNIGTGRDN
+860 GELTNSGTGRDN
-872 GNSGSTGG
+872 GNSGSAGG

-896 TNTEWFEKWKT
+896 TNTEWFEKWKA
-907 NSKASEL
+907 NSKASEY
-914 ETNTGKNT
+914 ETNTGRIT

-1004 LDYDDNGAITS
+1004 LDYDDNGAITN
-1015 EWSEGLISQKIKEFI
+1015 EWSEGLISKKIKEFI

-1078 NSGIEYYPTNKNATF
+1078 NSGIEYYPTDKNATF

-1123 TTTSNGNSLTTPF
+1123 TTTNTKNGNSDKTVF
-1136 NSKEKA
+1136 NGKTYA
-1142 LYYIKD
+1142 LDSIKD
-1148 YMNDYTNAIK
+1148 YMNDYTNAI
-1158 ENNGKINLAKQ
+1158 NNSGKINLAKQ

-1226 QIIEVVDYYDDSLQL
+1226 QITEVVDYYDDSLQL

-1307 LQGFEGYINIGEK
+1307 LQGFEGYVNIGEK

-1351 TVAGLID
+1351 TVAGLVD

-1391 IDDGD
+1391 ITDDGD

-1402 SDTPP
+1402 P
-1407 DSNTPID
+1407 NTPID

-1522 TVLTNNKENE
+1522 TILTNNKENE

-1553 STIFQAGFENGY
+1553 STTFQANLENGEY
-1565 DIENVDYDKSLNE
+1565 DLEKIKEYDKNLNDKY
-1578 AHVSKAI
+1578 VSDAI
-1585 DDWARVE
+1585 DDWDRVK
-1592 EVNKYSKIQTNHIA
+1592 EVNEYSKIQTNHIA

-1637 NTWKIAKTQKIKIE
+1637 NTWKIAKTPKIE
-1651 GRRGGEKIENVDLGL
+1651 VTEVKGGERIPNVDLGL

-1700 EAKGN
+1700 EATKGN

-1716 STTKGI
+1716 IATKGI

-1731 DEELMYGATIQITYK
+1731 DEELMYGATIQIMYK
-1746 MQINKLNDYVE
+1746 MQINELKNYVE

-1770 SENKVESKAKK
+1770 SGIKVESKAKK

-1799 WNSITDINEIIPAE
+1799 WNAITDINEIIPAE
-1813 EKDGENINNNLVNYR
+1813 EKDDENINNNLVNYR

-1851 YSNKGYLD
+1851 YLN

-1889 VELENAVGRRMKTS
+1889 VELENAVGRRMETS
-1903 IVGNFNPANDPV
+1903 IVGNFNPANNPV
-1915 ENDEAKAENVAV
+1915 ENDEAKAEDVAV

>member
-46 LNANQEDNLNWENET
+46 LNANQEDNLNWGNET
-61 DFEVNREEIQG
+61 GFEVNPDNIQSN
-72 GGFQV
+72 GFEV
-77 PKIEG
+77 PKVEG

-87 TERDV
+87 TQRDV
-92 TLAMTSAMWRGESN
+92 TLAMTSAMWRGESSA
-106 EYTYYWSTPKVEN
+106 YTYYWSTPKVED
-119 IFNPANVDKEG
+119 IFNPANG
-130 RIWSKELSKNEIDAI
+130 NLWSRELTDTEISAI
-145 NSTGDF
+145 NN
-151 VNSLDSA
+151 VNNFGLPA
-158 IRTRGYYKCSNN
+158 TIRTRGYYKCSNN

-220 LDGSKAEF
+220 LDGSKAQF

-291 TMKYVNGKYL
+291 TMKYVNGKYKD
-301 NEEIIFG
+301 EKIIFG

-338 DKIANTK
+338 DKITNTK
-345 NFRPCEE
+345 NFKPCEE

-418 LEKKNRITRLKP
+418 LEKENEITRLKP

-440 TFTQQLT
+440 AFTQQLT

-467 PSKEGSYYV
+467 PSKEGSY
-476 SIRKIGEGGKGL
+476 SINMRKIYEDENGVEHGL
-488 EGAEFLINGVSY
+488 EGAEFLINGLLTYVSDK
-500 GTNEDGYIENEDGD
+500 DGF
-514 ILMEQLINASGTET
+514 ILRSHQVINASGTET

-569 VSSNSNAKVTFN
+569 VSANSNAKVTFN
-581 KENKTITVQI
+581 KEDQTITVQI
-591 KNIEKPDPNNP
+591 KNIKANPENPD
-602 NDLLD
+602 DLPD

-614 KVDEQGKGLAGAK
+614 KVNEQGNGLAGAK

-649 ISGQTPILGLNSEE
+649 ISGQTPILGLNSEG

-872 GNSGSTGG
+872 GNSGSAGG

-896 TNTEWFEKWKT
+896 TNTEWFEKWKA
-907 NSKASEL
+907 NSKASEF

-1051 DMNDDEAWNKLQFIE
+1051 DMNDNEAWNKLQFIE

-1142 LYYIKD
+1142 LYNIKD

-1158 ENNGKINLAKQ
+1158 DNNGKINLAKQ

-1226 QIIEVVDYYDDSLQL
+1226 QITEVVDYYDDSLQL
-1241 TSAVVNTNGKNISND
+1241 TSAVVNTNGKNISKD

-1307 LQGFEGYINIGEK
+1307 LQGFEGYINIGKK

-1351 TVAGLID
+1351 TVAGLVD

-1391 IDDGD
+1391 ITD

-1402 SDTPP
+1402 H
-1407 DSNTPID
+1407 NTPID

-1429 GKASL
+1429 EKASL

-1440 SGEKRIAGVKVA
+1440 SGEKGIAGVKVA
-1452 LCTREDKINDQL
+1452 LCKKYERNDSTQQAAGDEKLGWIKEYNDK
-1464 STGEKQVDWIQRYN
+1464 RYN
-1478 EKNYN
+1478 KEYIYKSVADEYTTGKDG
-1483 KYTYKV
+1483 KYSFE
-1489 VKEET
+1489 VKE
-1494 TDQNGEYSFKDV
+1494 S
-1506 EKGDYY
+1506 GDYY

-1522 TVLTNNKENE
+1522 TVLTNDEDNE

-1651 GRRGGEKIENVDLGL
+1651 GRKNGEKIENVDLGL

-1700 EAKGN
+1700 EATKGN
-1705 EIKNVIWKSNR
+1705 ETKNVIWKSNR

-1746 MQINKLNDYVE
+1746 MQINELNDYVE

-1770 SENKVESKAKK
+1770 SGIKVESKAKK

-1799 WNSITDINEIIPAE
+1799 WNAITDINEIIPAE

-1846 NINNK
+1846 NINNA
-1851 YSNKGYLD
+1851 
-1859 NEYLNNNM
+1859 YLNNNM
-1867 LTISQLITKEGAQ
+1867 LTISQLITKESAQ

-1889 VELENAVGRRMKTS
+1889 VELENAVGRRMETS

-1915 ENDEAKAENVAV
+1915 ENDEAKAEDVAV
-1927 MPPFGIGQVFYYI
+1927 MPPFGIGQVFYYV

>member
-46 LNANQEDNLNWENET
+46 LNANQEDNLNWGNET
-61 DFEVNREEIQG
+61 GFEVDPDNIQSN
-72 GGFQV
+72 GFEV
-77 PKIEG
+77 PKVEG

-87 TERDV
+87 TQRDV
-92 TLAMTSAMWRGESN
+92 TLAMTSAMWRGESSA
-106 EYTYYWSTPKVEN
+106 YTYYWSTPKVED
-119 IFNPANVDKEG
+119 IFNPANG
-130 RIWSKELSKNEIDAI
+130 NLWSRELTDTEIRAI
-145 NSTGDF
+145 NN
-151 VNSLDSA
+151 VNNFGLPA
-158 IRTRGYYKCSNN
+158 TIRTRGYYKCSNN

-239 YNEAI
+239 YNEA
-244 KYGKFKERVNNAL
+244 KAYRRFKNGVNKAL
-257 SNDGNYATNLTDVD
+257 SNGGSYATNLTDVD
-271 NITSEYYTSNS
+271 NMTSEYYTSNS
-282 NKYIKVGPY
+282 NEYIKVGPY
-291 TMKYVNGKYL
+291 TMKYVNGKYKD
-301 NEEIIFG
+301 EKIIFG

-330 KVNKIITD
+330 KVEKIITND
-338 DKIANTK
+338 NERNTK

-384 LEADAKLYAHFTWM
+384 LEDDAKLYAHFTWM
-398 EAKGEECVKNGI
+398 EAKGEKCVKNGI
-410 SYQISEGS
+410 SYQISEDS
-418 LEKKNRITRLKP
+418 LKKSNGKTKLKP
-430 NKDKKIKFEA
+430 DANNKIEFEA

-447 EFNGERELKE
+447 EFNGERKLKE

-467 PSKEGSYYV
+467 PSKEGSY
-476 SIRKIGEGGKGL
+476 SINMRKIDEKGDGL
-488 EGAEFLINGVSY
+488 EGAEFLINGLLTYVSDK
-500 GTNEDGYIENEDGD
+500 DGYI
-514 ILMEQLINASGTET
+514 LRSHQVINASGTET

-534 SAPEGYITQPL
+534 SAPVGYIVQPL

-569 VSSNSNAKVTFN
+569 VSANSNAKVTFN
-581 KENKTITVQI
+581 KENQTITVQI
-591 KNIEKPDPNNP
+591 KNIKANPENPD
-602 NDLLD
+602 DLLD
-607 TYEIKAK
+607 TYEIKAR
-614 KVDEQGKGLAGAK
+614 KVNEQGNGLAGAK

-649 ISGQTPILGLNSEE
+649 ISGQTPMLGLNSEG

-789 MPADSVTNIYN
+789 MPDDSVTNIYN

-896 TNTEWFEKWKT
+896 TNTEWFEKWKA
-907 NSKASEL
+907 NSKASEY
-914 ETNTGKNT
+914 ETNTGRIT

-1051 DMNDDEAWNKLQFIE
+1051 DMNDNEAWNKLQFIE

-1142 LYYIKD
+1142 LYNIKD

-1158 ENNGKINLAKQ
+1158 DNNGKINLAKQ

-1192 DRPIKQSEYMG
+1192 DRPIKQSEYIG

-1226 QIIEVVDYYDDSLQL
+1226 QITEVVDYYDDSLQL
-1241 TSAVVNTNGKNISND
+1241 TSAVVNTNGKNISKD

-1307 LQGFEGYINIGEK
+1307 LQGFEGYVNIGEK

-1351 TVAGLID
+1351 TVAGLVD

-1391 IDDGD
+1391 ITD

-1402 SDTPP
+1402 PDTPP
-1407 DSNTPID
+1407 DPNTPID
-1414 STNIISGCVWEDAKT
+1414 STNIISGCVWEDNNK
-1429 GKASL
+1429 
-1434 GNGIRD
+1434 NGIRD
-1440 SGEKRIAGVKVA
+1440 SGEEKIAGVKVA
-1452 LCTREDKINDQL
+1452 LCTRINDQL
-1464 STGEKQVDWIQRYN
+1464 GAGEKQVDWIQRYN

-1494 TDQNGEYSFKDV
+1494 TDQNGEYRFKDV
-1506 EKGDYY
+1506 EKGYYY

-1553 STIFQAGFENGY
+1553 STIFQANLENGEY
-1565 DIENVDYDKSLNE
+1565 DLEKIKEYDKNLNDKY
-1578 AHVSKAI
+1578 VSDAI
-1585 DDWARVE
+1585 DDWERVK
-1592 EVNKYSKIQTNHIA
+1592 EVNEYSKIQTNHIA

-1637 NTWKIAKTQKIKIE
+1637 NTWKIAKTPKIE
-1651 GRRGGEKIENVDLGL
+1651 VTEVKGGERIPNVDLGL
-1666 VERPITQLQITNN
+1666 VERPKTQLQITNN

-1700 EAKGN
+1700 EATKGN
-1705 EIKNVIWKSNR
+1705 ETKNVIWKSNR
-1716 STTKGI
+1716 SATKGI

-1746 MQINKLNDYVE
+1746 MQINELNDYVE

-1770 SENKVESKAKK
+1770 SGIKVESKAKK

-1799 WNSITDINEIIPAE
+1799 WNAITDINEIIPAE

-1846 NINNK
+1846 NINNA
-1851 YSNKGYLD
+1851 
-1859 NEYLNNNM
+1859 YLNNNM

-1889 VELENAVGRRMKTS
+1889 VELENAVGRRMETS

-1915 ENDEAKAENVAV
+1915 ENDEAKAEDVAV
-1927 MPPFGIGQVFYYI
+1927 MPPFGIGQVFYYV

>member
-46 LNANQEDNLNWENET
+46 LNANQEDNLNWGNET
-61 DFEVNREEIQG
+61 GFEVDPDNLQSN
-72 GGFQV
+72 GFEV
-77 PKIEG
+77 PKVEG

-87 TERDV
+87 TERGV
-92 TLAMTSAMWRGESN
+92 TLAMNSNMYRGTNTAYS
-106 EYTYYWSTPKVEN
+106 YYNWGPKIVSN
-119 IFNPANVDKEG
+119 IFDPANG
-130 RIWSKELSKNEIDAI
+130 NLWSRELTDTEIRAI
-145 NSTGDF
+145 NNVKDF
-151 VNSLDSA
+151 GLLA
-158 IRTRGYYKCSNN
+158 TIRTRGYYKCSNN

-220 LDGSKAEF
+220 LDGSKAKF

-239 YNEAI
+239 YNEA
-244 KYGKFKERVNNAL
+244 KAYRRFKNGVNKAL
-257 SNDGNYATNLTDVD
+257 SNGGSYATNLTDVD
-271 NITSEYYTSNS
+271 NMTSEYYTSNS
-282 NKYIKVGPY
+282 NEYIKVGPY
-291 TMKYVNGKYL
+291 TMKYVNGKYKD
-301 NEEIIFG
+301 EKIIFG

-330 KVNKIITD
+330 KVEKIITND
-338 DKIANTK
+338 NERNTK

-384 LEADAKLYAHFTWM
+384 LEDDAKLYAHFTWM
-398 EAKGEECVKNGI
+398 EAKGEKCVKNGI
-410 SYQISEGS
+410 SYQISEDS
-418 LEKKNRITRLKP
+418 LKKSNGKTKLKP
-430 NKDKKIKFEA
+430 DANNKIEFEA

-447 EFNGERELKE
+447 EFNGERKLKE

-467 PSKEGSYYV
+467 PSKEGSY
-476 SIRKIGEGGKGL
+476 SINMRKIDEKGDGL
-488 EGAEFLINGVSY
+488 EGAEFLINGLLTYVSDK
-500 GTNEDGYIENEDGD
+500 DGYI
-514 ILMEQLINASGTET
+514 LRSHQVINASGTET

-569 VSSNSNAKVTFN
+569 VSANSNAKVTFN
-581 KENKTITVQI
+581 KENQTITVQI
-591 KNIEKPDPNNP
+591 KNIKANPENPD
-602 NDLLD
+602 DLLD

-614 KVDEQGKGLAGAK
+614 KVNEQGNGLAGAK

-649 ISGQTPILGLNSEE
+649 ISGQTPMLELNSEG

-715 GVTIELNGR
+715 GVTIEINGR
-724 GEISIVIPNQKDIK
+724 GEISIVIPNQKNIK

-896 TNTEWFEKWKT
+896 TNTEWFEKWKA

-1030 VANGHYPNE
+1030 VANRHYPNE

-1051 DMNDDEAWNKLQFIE
+1051 DMNDNEAWNKLQFIE

-1123 TTTSNGNSLTTPF
+1123 TTTNTKNGNSDKTVF
-1136 NSKEKA
+1136 NGKTYA
-1142 LYYIKD
+1142 LDSIKD
-1148 YMNDYTNAIK
+1148 YINDYTNAIK
-1158 ENNGKINLAKQ
+1158 DNNGKINLAKQ

-1226 QIIEVVDYYDDSLQL
+1226 QITEVVDYYDDSLQL
-1241 TSAVVNTNGKNISND
+1241 TSAVVNTNGKNISKD

-1351 TVAGLID
+1351 TVAGLVD

-1391 IDDGD
+1391 ITDDGD

-1402 SDTPP
+1402 P
-1407 DSNTPID
+1407 NTPID
-1414 STNIISGCVWEDAKT
+1414 STNTISGCVWEDNNK
-1429 GKASL
+1429 
-1434 GNGIRD
+1434 NGIRD
-1440 SGEKRIAGVKVA
+1440 SGEEKEKIAGVKVA
-1452 LCTREDKINDQL
+1452 LCKKYERNDSTQQAAGDEKLGWIKEYNDKRYNKEYIYKSVADEYT
-1464 STGEKQVDWIQRYN
+1464 TGEDG
-1478 EKNYN
+1478 
-1483 KYTYKV
+1483 KYSFE
-1489 VKEET
+1489 VKE
-1494 TDQNGEYSFKDV
+1494 S
-1506 EKGDYY
+1506 GDYY

-1522 TVLTNNKENE
+1522 TVLTNDEDNE
-1532 TNKILG
+1532 TYKVLVERRGRNE
-1538 KTGSNTKSYNGQDYK
+1538 KSYNGQDYK

-1651 GRRGGEKIENVDLGL
+1651 GRRGGERIENVDLGL

-1746 MQINKLNDYVE
+1746 MQINELNDYVE

-1770 SENKVESKAKK
+1770 SGIKVESKAKK

-1799 WNSITDINEIIPAE
+1799 WNAITDINEIIPAE

-1927 MPPFGIGQVFYYI
+1927 MPPFGIGQVFYYV

>member
-34 AETNYKEIYSAM
+34 AETNYKEVYSAM
-46 LNANQEDNLNWENET
+46 LNANQEDNLNWGNET
-61 DFEVNREEIQG
+61 GFEVDPDNIQSN
-72 GGFQV
+72 GFEV
-77 PKIEG
+77 PKVEG

-87 TERDV
+87 TERGV
-92 TLAMTSAMWRGESN
+92 TLAMNSNMYRGTNKAYS
-106 EYTYYWSTPKVEN
+106 YYNWGPKIVSN
-119 IFNPANVDKEG
+119 IFDPANG
-130 RIWSKELSKNEIDAI
+130 MWSKTLTDDEIEAI
-145 NSTGDF
+145 NNVKDF
-151 VNSLDSA
+151 GLPA
-158 IRTRGYYKCSNN
+158 TIRTRGYYKCSNN

-199 MLQIT
+199 MLID
-204 GGINVDNA
+204 GGVNTENA
-212 ETIIAKLK
+212 ETIIER
-220 LDGSKAEF
+220 LDIDGGKAQF
-228 VRSDIEAIKQL
+228 VRDNVDAIKQL
-239 YNEAI
+239 YYEAI
-244 KYGKFKERVNNAL
+244 AYGKFKERVNNAL

-271 NITSEYYTSNS
+271 NITSEYYPSNS
-282 NKYIKVGPY
+282 KEYIKVGPY
-291 TMKYVNGKYL
+291 TMKYVNGKYKD
-301 NEEIIFG
+301 EKIIFG

-338 DKIANTK
+338 DEVNNTK
-345 NFRPCEE
+345 NFKPCEE

-363 TTDFMRPS
+363 TKTAMKPS

-398 EAKGEECVKNGI
+398 EAKGEKCVKNGI
-410 SYQISEGS
+410 SYQISKDS
-418 LEKKNRITRLKP
+418 LKKSNGKTKLKP
-430 NKDKKIKFEA
+430 DANKKIEFEA

-447 EFNGERELKE
+447 EFNGERKLKE

-467 PSKEGSYYV
+467 PSKEGSY
-476 SIRKIGEGGKGL
+476 SINMRKIYEDENGVEHGL
-488 EGAEFLINGVSY
+488 EGAEFLINGLLTYVSD
-500 GTNEDGYIENEDGD
+500 EDGYILRGQQ
-514 ILMEQLINASGTET
+514 IINASGTET

-534 SAPEGYITQPL
+534 IAPAGYIVQPL

-569 VSSNSNAKVTFN
+569 VSSNSNAEVTFN
-581 KENKTITVQI
+581 KEDQTITVKI
-591 KNIEKPDPNNP
+591 KNIKNP
-602 NDLLD
+602 NPDNPDDLLN
-607 TYEIKAK
+607 TYKIKAK
-614 KVDEQGKGLAGAK
+614 KVDEQGNGLAGAK
-627 FNITWPTG
+627 FKITWPTG

-649 ISGQTPILGLNSEE
+649 ISGQTPTLLLNSEG

-706 GIINVNAPE
+706 IVNVNTPE
-715 GVTIELNGR
+715 GVIIGLSGS
-724 GEISIVIPNQKDIK
+724 GEISIVISNQKDIP

-789 MPADSVTNIYN
+789 MPDDSVTNIYN

-896 TNTEWFEKWKT
+896 TNTEWFEKWKA

-998 YNKYGT
+998 YNQYGT

-1142 LYYIKD
+1142 LYYIKA

-1226 QIIEVVDYYDDSLQL
+1226 QITEVVDYYDDSLQL

-1307 LQGFEGYINIGEK
+1307 LQGFGGYINIGEK
-1320 TNIAEINGY
+1320 NNIAEINGY

-1351 TVAGLID
+1351 TVAGLVD

-1402 SDTPP
+1402 S
-1407 DSNTPID
+1407 NTPID
-1414 STNIISGCVWEDAKT
+1414 STNIIDGCVWEDNNK
-1429 GKASL
+1429 
-1434 GNGIRD
+1434 NGIRD
-1440 SGEKRIAGVKVA
+1440 LGEEKIAGVKVA

-1522 TVLTNNKENE
+1522 TILTNNKENE

-1553 STIFQAGFENGY
+1553 STIFQANLENGEY
-1565 DIENVDYDKSLNE
+1565 DLEKIKEYDKNLNDKY
-1578 AHVSKAI
+1578 VSDAI
-1585 DDWARVE
+1585 DDWGRVK
-1592 EVNKYSKIQTNHIA
+1592 EVNEYSKIQTNHIA

-1637 NTWKIAKTQKIKIE
+1637 NTWKIAKTPKIE
-1651 GRRGGEKIENVDLGL
+1651 VTEVKGGERIPNVDLGL

-1700 EAKGN
+1700 EAT
-1705 EIKNVIWKSNR
+1705 KNVIWKSNR
-1716 STTKGI
+1716 IATKGI

-1746 MQINKLNDYVE
+1746 MQINEKNDDYVE

-1770 SENKVESKAKK
+1770 SGIKVESKAKK

-1833 SSQSNTISKIEAD
+1833 SSQSNTISKIEAN
-1846 NINNK
+1846 NIN
-1851 YSNKGYLD
+1851 
-1859 NEYLNNNM
+1859 NEYLNHNM

-1889 VELENAVGRRMKTS
+1889 VELENAVGRRMETS
-1903 IVGNFNPANDPV
+1903 IVGNFNPANNPV
-1915 ENDEAKAENVAV
+1915 ENDEAKAEDVAV

>member
-46 LNANQEDNLNWENET
+46 LNANQEDNLNWGNET
-61 DFEVNREEIQG
+61 GFEVNPDNIQSN
-72 GGFQV
+72 GFEV
-77 PKIEG
+77 PKVEG

-87 TERDV
+87 TQRDV
-92 TLAMTSAMWRGESN
+92 ALAMTSAMWRGESSA
-106 EYTYYWSTPKVEN
+106 YTYYWSTPKVED
-119 IFNPANVDKEG
+119 IFNPANG
-130 RIWSKELSKNEIDAI
+130 NLWSRELTDTEISAI
-145 NSTGDF
+145 NN
-151 VNSLDSA
+151 VNNFGLPA
-158 IRTRGYYKCSNN
+158 TIRTRGYYKCSNN

-220 LDGSKAEF
+220 LDGSKAQF
-228 VRSDIEAIKQL
+228 VRDNVDAIKQL

-338 DKIANTK
+338 DKITNTK
-345 NFRPCEE
+345 NFKPCEE

-418 LEKKNRITRLKP
+418 LEKENEITRLKP

-440 TFTQQLT
+440 AFIQQLT

-467 PSKEGSYYV
+467 PSKEGSY
-476 SIRKIGEGGKGL
+476 SINMRKIYEDENGVEHGL
-488 EGAEFLINGVSY
+488 EGAEFLINGLLTYVSDK
-500 GTNEDGYIENEDGD
+500 DGF
-514 ILMEQLINASGTET
+514 ILRSHQVINASGTET

-569 VSSNSNAKVTFN
+569 VSANSNAKVTFN
-581 KENKTITVQI
+581 KEDQTITVQI
-591 KNIEKPDPNNP
+591 KNIKANPENPD
-602 NDLLD
+602 DLLD

-614 KVDEQGKGLAGAK
+614 KVNEQGNGLAGAK

-649 ISGQTPILGLNSEE
+649 ISGQTPILELNSEG

-872 GNSGSTGG
+872 GNSGSAGG

-896 TNTEWFEKWKT
+896 TNTEWFEKWKA
-907 NSKASEL
+907 NSKASEF

-1030 VANGHYPNE
+1030 VANRHYPNE

-1051 DMNDDEAWNKLQFIE
+1051 DMNDNEAWNKLQFIE

-1142 LYYIKD
+1142 LYNIKD

-1158 ENNGKINLAKQ
+1158 DNNGKINLAKQ

-1192 DRPIKQSEYMG
+1192 DRPIKQSEYIG

-1226 QIIEVVDYYDDSLQL
+1226 QITEVVDYYDDSLQL
-1241 TSAVVNTNGKNISND
+1241 TSAVVNTNGKNISKD

-1307 LQGFEGYINIGEK
+1307 LQGFGGYINIGEK

-1351 TVAGLID
+1351 TVAGLVD

-1391 IDDGD
+1391 ITD

-1402 SDTPP
+1402 H
-1407 DSNTPID
+1407 NTPID

-1429 GKASL
+1429 EKASL

-1440 SGEKRIAGVKVA
+1440 SGEKGIAGVKVA
-1452 LCTREDKINDQL
+1452 LCKKYERNDSTQQAAGDEKLGWIKEYNDK
-1464 STGEKQVDWIQRYN
+1464 RYN
-1478 EKNYN
+1478 KEYIYKSVADEYTTGKDG
-1483 KYTYKV
+1483 KYSFE
-1489 VKEET
+1489 VKE
-1494 TDQNGEYSFKDV
+1494 S
-1506 EKGDYY
+1506 GDYY

-1522 TVLTNNKENE
+1522 TVLTNDEDNE

-1746 MQINKLNDYVE
+1746 MQINELNDYVE

-1794 TQSGD
+1794 TQSGY

-1859 NEYLNNNM
+1859 NEYLNHNM

-1889 VELENAVGRRMKTS
+1889 VELENAVGRRMETS
-1903 IVGNFNPANDPV
+1903 IVGNFNPANNPV
-1915 ENDEAKAENVAV
+1915 ENDEAKAEDVAV

>member
-46 LNANQEDNLNWENET
+46 LNANQEDNLNWGNET
-61 DFEVNREEIQG
+61 GFEVDPDNIQSN
-72 GGFQV
+72 GFEV
-77 PKIEG
+77 PKVEG

-87 TERDV
+87 TQRGV
-92 TLAMTSAMWRGESN
+92 SLAMTSAMWRGESDA
-106 EYTYYWSTPKVEN
+106 YTYYWSKPKVEN
-119 IFNPANVDKEG
+119 IFNPANG
-130 RIWSKELSKNEIDAI
+130 MWSKTLTDDEIKAI
-145 NSTGDF
+145 NNVKDF
-151 VNSLDSA
+151 GLLA
-158 IRTRGYYKCSNN
+158 TIRTRGYYKCSNN

-199 MLQIT
+199 MLID
-204 GGINVDNA
+204 GGVNTENA
-212 ETIIAKLK
+212 ETIIER
-220 LDGSKAEF
+220 LDIDGGKAQF
-228 VRSDIEAIKQL
+228 VRDNVDAIKQL
-239 YNEAI
+239 YYEAI
-244 KYGKFKERVNNAL
+244 AYGKFKERVNNAL

-271 NITSEYYTSNS
+271 NITSEYYPSNS
-282 NKYIKVGPY
+282 KEYIKVGPY
-291 TMKYVNGKYL
+291 TMKYVNGKYKD
-301 NEEIIFG
+301 EKIIFG

-338 DKIANTK
+338 DEVNNTK
-345 NFRPCEE
+345 NFKPCEE

-363 TTDFMRPS
+363 TKTAMKPS

-398 EAKGEECVKNGI
+398 EAKGEKCVKNGI
-410 SYQISEGS
+410 SYKISEDS
-418 LEKKNRITRLKP
+418 LKKINGKTKLKP
-430 NKDKKIKFEA
+430 DANKKIEFEA

-447 EFNGERELKE
+447 EFNGERKLKE

-649 ISGQTPILGLNSEE
+649 ISGQTPILGLNSEG

-789 MPADSVTNIYN
+789 MPDDSVTNIYN

-872 GNSGSTGG
+872 GNSGSAGG

-896 TNTEWFEKWKT
+896 TNTEWFEKWKA
-907 NSKASEL
+907 NSKASEF

-1158 ENNGKINLAKQ
+1158 DNNGKINLAKQ

-1226 QIIEVVDYYDDSLQL
+1226 QITEVVDYYDDSLQL
-1241 TSAVVNTNGKNISND
+1241 TSAVVNTNGKNISKD

-1402 SDTPP
+1402 S
-1407 DSNTPID
+1407 NTPID
-1414 STNIISGCVWEDAKT
+1414 STNIIDGCVWEDNNK
-1429 GKASL
+1429 
-1434 GNGIRD
+1434 NGIRD
-1440 SGEKRIAGVKVA
+1440 SGEEKIAGVKVA
-1452 LCTREDKINDQL
+1452 LCTRINDQL
-1464 STGEKQVDWIQRYN
+1464 DTGEKQVDWIQRYN

-1522 TVLTNNKENE
+1522 TILTNNKENE

-1553 STIFQAGFENGY
+1553 STIFQANLENGEY
-1565 DIENVDYDKSLNE
+1565 DLEKIREYDKNLNDKY
-1578 AHVSKAI
+1578 VSDAI
-1585 DDWARVE
+1585 DDWDRVK
-1592 EVNKYSKIQTNHIA
+1592 EVNEYSKIQTNHIA

-1637 NTWKIAKTQKIKIE
+1637 NTWKIAKTPKIE
-1651 GRRGGEKIENVDLGL
+1651 VTEVKGGERIPNVDLGL

-1700 EAKGN
+1700 EATKGN

-1716 STTKGI
+1716 IATKGI

-1731 DEELMYGATIQITYK
+1731 DEELMYGATIQIMYK
-1746 MQINKLNDYVE
+1746 MQINELKNYVE
-1757 YEGLEYYAKGRTN
+1757 YEGLEYYAKDRTN
-1770 SENKVESKAKK
+1770 SGTKVESGAKK

-1794 TQSGD
+1794 TQSGN
-1799 WNSITDINEIIPAE
+1799 WNAITDINEIIPAE
-1813 EKDGENINNNLVNYR
+1813 EKDDENINNNLVNYR

-1833 SSQSNTISKIEAD
+1833 SSQSNTICKIERPD
-1846 NINNK
+1846 NTEDK
-1851 YSNKGYLD
+1851 KAYLD
-1859 NEYLNNNM
+1859 NDYLNNNM

-1889 VELENAVGRRMKTS
+1889 VELENAVGRRMETS

-1927 MPPFGIGQVFYYI
+1927 MPPFGIGQVFYYV
-1940 LTIVIAGML
+1940 LTVVIAGML

>member
-34 AETNYKEIYSAM
+34 AETNYKEVYSAM
-46 LNANQEDNLNWENET
+46 LNANQEDNLNWGNET
-61 DFEVNREEIQG
+61 GFEVDPDNIQSN
-72 GGFQV
+72 GFEV
-77 PKIEG
+77 PKVEG

-87 TERDV
+87 TERGV
-92 TLAMTSAMWRGESN
+92 TLAMNSNMYRGTNKAYS
-106 EYTYYWSTPKVEN
+106 YYNWGPKIVSN
-119 IFNPANVDKEG
+119 IFDPANG
-130 RIWSKELSKNEIDAI
+130 MWSKTLTDDEIEAI
-145 NSTGDF
+145 NNVKDF
-151 VNSLDSA
+151 GLLA
-158 IRTRGYYKCSNN
+158 TIRTRGYYKCSNN

-199 MLQIT
+199 MLID
-204 GGINVDNA
+204 GGVNTENA
-212 ETIIAKLK
+212 ETIIER
-220 LDGSKAEF
+220 LDIDGGKAQF
-228 VRSDIEAIKQL
+228 VRDNVDAIKQL
-239 YNEAI
+239 YYEAI
-244 KYGKFKERVNNAL
+244 AYGKFKERVNNAL

-271 NITSEYYTSNS
+271 NITSEYYPSNS
-282 NKYIKVGPY
+282 KEYIKVGPY
-291 TMKYVNGKYL
+291 TMKYVNGKYKD
-301 NEEIIFG
+301 EKIIFG

-338 DKIANTK
+338 DEVNNTK
-345 NFRPCEE
+345 NFKPCEE

-363 TTDFMRPS
+363 TKTAMKPS

-398 EAKGEECVKNGI
+398 EAKGEKCVKNGI
-410 SYQISEGS
+410 SYQISEDS
-418 LEKKNRITRLKP
+418 LKKSNGKTKLKP
-430 NKDKKIKFEA
+430 DANKKIEFEA

-447 EFNGERELKE
+447 EFNGERKLKE

-467 PSKEGSYYV
+467 PSKEGSY
-476 SIRKIGEGGKGL
+476 SINMRKIYEDENGVEHGL
-488 EGAEFLINGVSY
+488 EGAKFLINGLLTYVSD
-500 GTNEDGYIENEDGD
+500 EDGYILRGQQ
-514 ILMEQLINASGTET
+514 IINASGTET

-534 SAPEGYITQPL
+534 IAPAGYIVQPL

-569 VSSNSNAKVTFN
+569 VSSNSNAEVTFN
-581 KENKTITVQI
+581 KEDQTITVKI
-591 KNIEKPDPNNP
+591 KNIKNP
-602 NDLLD
+602 NPDNPDDLLN
-607 TYEIKAK
+607 TYKIKAK
-614 KVDEQGKGLAGAK
+614 KVDEQGNGLAGAK
-627 FNITWPTG
+627 FKITWPTG

-649 ISGQTPILGLNSEE
+649 ISGQTPTLLLNSEG

-706 GIINVNAPE
+706 IVNVNTPE
-715 GVTIELNGR
+715 GVIIGLSGS
-724 GEISIVIPNQKDIK
+724 GEISIVISNQKDIP

-789 MPADSVTNIYN
+789 MPDDSVTNIYN

-896 TNTEWFEKWKT
+896 TNTEWFEKWKA

-998 YNKYGT
+998 YNQYGT

-1226 QIIEVVDYYDDSLQL
+1226 QITEVVDYYDDSLQL

-1351 TVAGLID
+1351 TVAGLVD

-1391 IDDGD
+1391 ITD

-1402 SDTPP
+1402 PDTPP
-1407 DSNTPID
+1407 DPNTPID

-1506 EKGDYY
+1506 KKGDYY

-1522 TVLTNNKENE
+1522 TILTNNKENE

-1553 STIFQAGFENGY
+1553 STIFQANLENGEY
-1565 DIENVDYDKSLNE
+1565 DLEEIKEYDKNLNDKY
-1578 AHVSKAI
+1578 VSDAI
-1585 DDWARVE
+1585 DDWDRVK
-1592 EVNKYSKIQTNHIA
+1592 EVNEYSKIQTNHIA

-1637 NTWKIAKTQKIKIE
+1637 NTWKIAKTPKIE
-1651 GRRGGEKIENVDLGL
+1651 VTEVKGGERIPNVDLGL

-1700 EAKGN
+1700 EAT
-1705 EIKNVIWKSNR
+1705 KNVIWKSNR
-1716 STTKGI
+1716 IATKGI

-1746 MQINKLNDYVE
+1746 MQINEKNDDYVE

-1770 SENKVESKAKK
+1770 SGIKVESKAKK

-1833 SSQSNTISKIEAD
+1833 SSQSNTISKIEAN
-1846 NINNK
+1846 NIN
-1851 YSNKGYLD
+1851 
-1859 NEYLNNNM
+1859 NEYLNHNM

-1889 VELENAVGRRMKTS
+1889 VELENAVGRRMETS
-1903 IVGNFNPANDPV
+1903 IVGNFNPANNPV
-1915 ENDEAKAENVAV
+1915 ENDEAKAEDVAV

>member
-34 AETNYKEIYSAM
+34 AETNYKEVYSAM
-46 LNANQEDNLNWENET
+46 LNANQEDNLNWGNET
-61 DFEVNREEIQG
+61 GFEVDPDNIQG
-72 GGFQV
+72 NGFEV
-77 PKIEG
+77 PKVEG

-87 TERDV
+87 TERGV
-92 TLAMTSAMWRGESN
+92 TLAMNSNMYRGTNKAYS
-106 EYTYYWSTPKVEN
+106 YYNWGPKIVSN
-119 IFNPANVDKEG
+119 IFDPANG
-130 RIWSKELSKNEIDAI
+130 MWSKTLTDDEIKAI
-145 NSTGDF
+145 NNVKDF
-151 VNSLDSA
+151 GLLA
-158 IRTRGYYKCSNN
+158 TIRTRGYYKCSNN

-199 MLQIT
+199 MLID
-204 GGINVDNA
+204 GGVNTENA
-212 ETIIAKLK
+212 ETIIAR
-220 LDGSKAEF
+220 LDIDGGKAEF

-239 YNEAI
+239 YYEAI
-244 KYGKFKERVNNAL
+244 AYGKFKERVNNAL

-271 NITSEYYTSNS
+271 NITSEYYTNDSNE
-282 NKYIKVGPY
+282 KYIKVGPY
-291 TMKYVNGKYL
+291 TMKYVNGKYKD
-301 NEEIIFG
+301 EKIIFG

-338 DKIANTK
+338 DEVNNTK
-345 NFRPCEE
+345 NFKPCEE

-363 TTDFMRPS
+363 TDKKMRPS

-398 EAKGEECVKNGI
+398 EAKGEKCVKNGI
-410 SYQISEGS
+410 SYKISEGS

-430 NKDKKIKFEA
+430 KDKKIEFEA
-440 TFTQQLT
+440 AFTQQLT

-467 PSKEGSYYV
+467 PSKEGSY
-476 SIRKIGEGGKGL
+476 SINMRKIYEDENGVEHGL
-488 EGAEFLINGVSY
+488 EGAEFLINGLLTYVSDK
-500 GTNEDGYIENEDGD
+500 DGF
-514 ILMEQLINASGTET
+514 ILRSHQVINASGTET

-569 VSSNSNAKVTFN
+569 VSANSNAKVTFN
-581 KENKTITVQI
+581 KENQTITVQI

-614 KVDEQGKGLAGAK
+614 KVNEQGNGLAGAK

-649 ISGQTPILGLNSEE
+649 ISGQTPILGLNSEG

-770 NLENIKVS
+770 KLENIKVS

-789 MPADSVTNIYN
+789 MPDDSVTNIYN

-809 NGNYKFEGVDESKK
+809 NGNYKFEGVCVDESKK

-872 GNSGSTGG
+872 GNSGSTRG

-896 TNTEWFEKWKT
+896 TNTEWFEKWKA

-1004 LDYDDNGAITS
+1004 LDYDDNGAITN
-1015 EWSEGLISQKIKEFI
+1015 EWSEGLISKKIKEFI

-1078 NSGIEYYPTNKNATF
+1078 NSGIEYYPTDKNATF

-1123 TTTSNGNSLTTPF
+1123 TTTNTKNGNSDKTVF
-1136 NSKEKA
+1136 NGKTYA
-1142 LYYIKD
+1142 LDSIKD
-1148 YMNDYTNAIK
+1148 YMNDYTNAI
-1158 ENNGKINLAKQ
+1158 NNSGKINLAKQ
-1169 YADSQQGIYIN
+1169 YADSQRGIYIN

-1192 DRPIKQSEYMG
+1192 DRPIMSQTDL
-1203 QRNLEVEIKYRITV
+1203 NVEIKYRITI

-1226 QIIEVVDYYDDSLQL
+1226 QIIEVVDYYDDSLFL
-1241 TSAVVNTNGKNISND
+1241 KSAVVNTDGKNISND
-1256 KSSAVSESIYG
+1256 KSSAKPESKYG
-1267 QVTEKSFPGFNK
+1267 PVTEKSFAGFNK
-1279 VYIRLQN
+1279 AYIRLQN
-1286 KQLATGEGITI
+1286 KQLATGEAITI
-1297 DLTYKVKRMA
+1297 DLTYEVKRMA
-1307 LQGFEGYINIGEK
+1307 LQGFQGYVNIGEK

-1329 KTYYSANTSTPN
+1329 KTYYSENTSTPN
-1341 RHGAIIGNNT
+1341 RHGEIIGNNT

-1391 IDDGD
+1391 ITDDGD

-1402 SDTPP
+1402 P
-1407 DSNTPID
+1407 NTPID
-1414 STNIISGCVWEDAKT
+1414 STNTISGCVWEDNNK
-1429 GKASL
+1429 
-1434 GNGIRD
+1434 NGIRD
-1440 SGEKRIAGVKVA
+1440 SGEEKEKIAGVKVA
-1452 LCTREDKINDQL
+1452 LCKKYERNDSTQQAAGDEKLGWIKEYNDKRYNKEYIYKSVADEYT
-1464 STGEKQVDWIQRYN
+1464 TGEDG
-1478 EKNYN
+1478 
-1483 KYTYKV
+1483 KYSFE
-1489 VKEET
+1489 VKE
-1494 TDQNGEYSFKDV
+1494 S
-1506 EKGDYY
+1506 GDYY

-1522 TVLTNNKENE
+1522 TVLTNDEDNE
-1532 TNKILG
+1532 TYKVLVERRG
-1538 KTGSNTKSYNGQDYK
+1538 KNEKSYNGQDYK

-1746 MQINKLNDYVE
+1746 MQINELNDYVE

-1799 WNSITDINEIIPAE
+1799 WNSITDINEIIPTE

-1927 MPPFGIGQVFYYI
+1927 MPPFGIGQVFYYV
-1940 LTIVIAGML
+1940 LTVVIAGML

>member
-34 AETNYKEIYSAM
+34 AETNYKEVYSAM
-46 LNANQEDNLNWENET
+46 LNANQEDNLNWGNET
-61 DFEVNREEIQG
+61 GFEVDPDNIQSN
-72 GGFQV
+72 GFEV
-77 PKIEG
+77 PKVEG

-87 TERDV
+87 TERGV
-92 TLAMTSAMWRGESN
+92 TLAMNSNMYRGTNKAYS
-106 EYTYYWSTPKVEN
+106 YYNWGPKIVSN
-119 IFNPANVDKEG
+119 IFDPANG
-130 RIWSKELSKNEIDAI
+130 MWSKTLTDDEIEAI
-145 NSTGDF
+145 NNVKDF
-151 VNSLDSA
+151 GLLA
-158 IRTRGYYKCSNN
+158 TIRTRGYYKCSNN

-199 MLQIT
+199 MLID
-204 GGINVDNA
+204 GGVNTENA
-212 ETIIAKLK
+212 ETIIER
-220 LDGSKAEF
+220 LDIDGGKAQF
-228 VRSDIEAIKQL
+228 VRDNVDAIKQL
-239 YNEAI
+239 YYEAI
-244 KYGKFKERVNNAL
+244 AYGKFKERVNNAL

-271 NITSEYYTSNS
+271 NITSEYYPSNS
-282 NKYIKVGPY
+282 KEYIKVGPY
-291 TMKYVNGKYL
+291 TMKYVNGKYKD
-301 NEEIIFG
+301 EKIIFG

-338 DKIANTK
+338 DEVNNTK
-345 NFRPCEE
+345 NFKPCEE

-363 TTDFMRPS
+363 TKTAMKPS

-398 EAKGEECVKNGI
+398 EAKGEKCVKNGI
-410 SYQISEGS
+410 SYQISEDS
-418 LEKKNRITRLKP
+418 LKKSNGKTKLKP
-430 NKDKKIKFEA
+430 DANKKIEFEA

-447 EFNGERELKE
+447 EFNGERKLKE

-467 PSKEGSYYV
+467 PSKEGSY
-476 SIRKIGEGGKGL
+476 SINMRKIYEDENGVEHGL
-488 EGAEFLINGVSY
+488 EGAEFLINGLLTYVSD
-500 GTNEDGYIENEDGD
+500 EDGYILRGQQ
-514 ILMEQLINASGTET
+514 IINASGTET

-534 SAPEGYITQPL
+534 IAPAGYIVQPL

-569 VSSNSNAKVTFN
+569 VSSNSNAEVTFN
-581 KENKTITVQI
+581 KEDQTITVKI
-591 KNIEKPDPNNP
+591 KNIKNP
-602 NDLLD
+602 NPDNPDDLLN
-607 TYEIKAK
+607 TYKIKAK
-614 KVDEQGKGLAGAK
+614 KVDEQGNGLAGAK
-627 FNITWPTG
+627 FKITWPTG

-649 ISGQTPILGLNSEE
+649 ISGQTPTLLLNSEG

-706 GIINVNAPE
+706 IVNVNTPE
-715 GVTIELNGR
+715 GVIIGLSGS
-724 GEISIVIPNQKDIK
+724 GEISIVISNQKDIP

-789 MPADSVTNIYN
+789 MPDDSVTNIYN

-896 TNTEWFEKWKT
+896 TNTEWFEKWKA

-998 YNKYGT
+998 YNQYGT

-1307 LQGFEGYINIGEK
+1307 LQGFGGYINIGEK

-1351 TVAGLID
+1351 TVAGLVD

-1391 IDDGD
+1391 ITD

-1402 SDTPP
+1402 PDTPP
-1407 DSNTPID
+1407 DPNTPID

-1506 EKGDYY
+1506 KKGDYY

-1522 TVLTNNKENE
+1522 TILTNNKENE

-1553 STIFQAGFENGY
+1553 STIFQANLENGEY
-1565 DIENVDYDKSLNE
+1565 DLEEIKEYDKNLNDKY
-1578 AHVSKAI
+1578 VSDAI
-1585 DDWARVE
+1585 DDWDRVK
-1592 EVNKYSKIQTNHIA
+1592 EVNEYSKIQTNHIA

-1637 NTWKIAKTQKIKIE
+1637 NTWKIAKTPKIE
-1651 GRRGGEKIENVDLGL
+1651 VTEVKDGERIPNVDLGL

-1700 EAKGN
+1700 EATKGN
-1705 EIKNVIWKSNR
+1705 ETKNVIWKSNR
-1716 STTKGI
+1716 SATKGI

-1731 DEELMYGATIQITYK
+1731 DEELMYGATIQIMYK
-1746 MQINKLNDYVE
+1746 MQINELNDYVE

-1799 WNSITDINEIIPAE
+1799 WNAITDINEIIPAE
-1813 EKDGENINNNLVNYR
+1813 EKDDENINNNLVNYR

-1851 YSNKGYLD
+1851 YLN

-1889 VELENAVGRRMKTS
+1889 VELENAVGRRMETS

-1927 MPPFGIGQVFYYI
+1927 MPPFGIGQVFYYV

>member
-46 LNANQEDNLNWENET
+46 LNANQEDNLNWGNET
-61 DFEVNREEIQG
+61 GFEVNPDNIQSN
-72 GGFQV
+72 GFEV
-77 PKIEG
+77 PKVEG

-87 TERDV
+87 TQRDV
-92 TLAMTSAMWRGESN
+92 TLAMTSAMWRGESSA
-106 EYTYYWSTPKVEN
+106 YTYYWSTPKVED
-119 IFNPANVDKEG
+119 IFNPANG
-130 RIWSKELSKNEIDAI
+130 NLWSRELTDTEISAI
-145 NSTGDF
+145 NN
-151 VNSLDSA
+151 VNNFGLPA
-158 IRTRGYYKCSNN
+158 TIRTRGYYKCSNN

-220 LDGSKAEF
+220 LDGSKAQF
-228 VRSDIEAIKQL
+228 VRDNVDAIKQL

-338 DKIANTK
+338 DKITNTK
-345 NFRPCEE
+345 NFKPCEE

-418 LEKKNRITRLKP
+418 LEKENEITRLKP

-440 TFTQQLT
+440 AFTQQLT

-467 PSKEGSYYV
+467 PSKEGSY
-476 SIRKIGEGGKGL
+476 SINMRKIYEDENGVEHGL
-488 EGAEFLINGVSY
+488 EGAEFLINGLLTYVSDK
-500 GTNEDGYIENEDGD
+500 DGF
-514 ILMEQLINASGTET
+514 ILRSHQVINASGTET

-569 VSSNSNAKVTFN
+569 VSANSNAKVTFN
-581 KENKTITVQI
+581 KEDQTITVQI
-591 KNIEKPDPNNP
+591 KNIKANPENPD
-602 NDLLD
+602 DLLD

-614 KVDEQGKGLAGAK
+614 KVNEQGNGLAGAK

-649 ISGQTPILGLNSEE
+649 ISGQTPILELNSEG

-872 GNSGSTGG
+872 GNSGSAGG

-896 TNTEWFEKWKT
+896 TNTEWFEKWKA
-907 NSKASEL
+907 NSKASEF

-1030 VANGHYPNE
+1030 VANRHYPNE

-1051 DMNDDEAWNKLQFIE
+1051 DMNDNEAWNKLQFIE

-1123 TTTSNGNSLTTPF
+1123 TTTNTKNGNSDKTVF
-1136 NSKEKA
+1136 NGKTYA
-1142 LYYIKD
+1142 LDSIKD
-1148 YMNDYTNAIK
+1148 YINDYTNAIK
-1158 ENNGKINLAKQ
+1158 DNNGKINLAKQ

-1226 QIIEVVDYYDDSLQL
+1226 QITEVVDYYDDSLQL
-1241 TSAVVNTNGKNISND
+1241 TSAVVNTNGKNISKD

-1351 TVAGLID
+1351 TVAGLVD

-1391 IDDGD
+1391 ITDDGD

-1402 SDTPP
+1402 P
-1407 DSNTPID
+1407 NTPID
-1414 STNIISGCVWEDAKT
+1414 STNTISGCVWEDNNK
-1429 GKASL
+1429 
-1434 GNGIRD
+1434 NGIRD
-1440 SGEKRIAGVKVA
+1440 SGEEKEKIAGVKVA
-1452 LCTREDKINDQL
+1452 LCKKYERNDSTQQAAGDEKLGWIKEYNDKRYNKEYIYKSVADEYT
-1464 STGEKQVDWIQRYN
+1464 TGEDG
-1478 EKNYN
+1478 
-1483 KYTYKV
+1483 KYSFE
-1489 VKEET
+1489 VKE
-1494 TDQNGEYSFKDV
+1494 S
-1506 EKGDYY
+1506 GDYY

-1522 TVLTNNKENE
+1522 TVLTNDEDNE
-1532 TNKILG
+1532 TYKVLVERRGRNE
-1538 KTGSNTKSYNGQDYK
+1538 KSYNGQDYK

-1651 GRRGGEKIENVDLGL
+1651 GRRGGERIENVDLGL

-1746 MQINKLNDYVE
+1746 MQINELNDYVE

-1770 SENKVESKAKK
+1770 SGIKVESKAKK

-1799 WNSITDINEIIPAE
+1799 WNAITDINEIIPAE

-1927 MPPFGIGQVFYYI
+1927 MPPFGIGQVFYYV

>member
-46 LNANQEDNLNWENET
+46 LNANQEDNLNWGNET
-61 DFEVNREEIQG
+61 GFEVDPDNIQSN
-72 GGFQV
+72 GFEV
-77 PKIEG
+77 PKVEG

-87 TERDV
+87 TQRDV
-92 TLAMTSAMWRGESN
+92 TLAMTSAMWRGESSA
-106 EYTYYWSTPKVEN
+106 YTYYWSTPKVED
-119 IFNPANVDKEG
+119 IFNPANG
-130 RIWSKELSKNEIDAI
+130 NLWSRKLTDTEISAI
-145 NSTGDF
+145 NNANNFGLPAT
-151 VNSLDSA
+151 

-199 MLQIT
+199 MLID
-204 GGINVDNA
+204 GGVNTENA
-212 ETIIAKLK
+212 ETIIER
-220 LDGSKAEF
+220 LDIDGGKAQF
-228 VRSDIEAIKQL
+228 VRDNVDAIKQL
-239 YNEAI
+239 YYEAI
-244 KYGKFKERVNNAL
+244 AYGKFKERVNNAL

-271 NITSEYYTSNS
+271 NITSEYYPSNS
-282 NKYIKVGPY
+282 KEYIKVGPY
-291 TMKYVNGKYL
+291 TMKYVNGKYKD
-301 NEEIIFG
+301 EKIIFG

-338 DKIANTK
+338 DEVNNTK
-345 NFRPCEE
+345 NFKPCEE

-363 TTDFMRPS
+363 TKTAMKPS

-398 EAKGEECVKNGI
+398 EAKGEKCVKNGI
-410 SYQISEGS
+410 SYQISEDS
-418 LEKKNRITRLKP
+418 LKKSNGKTKLKP
-430 NKDKKIKFEA
+430 DANKKIEFEA

-447 EFNGERELKE
+447 EFNGERKLKE

-467 PSKEGSYYV
+467 PSKEGSY
-476 SIRKIGEGGKGL
+476 SINMRKIYEDENGVEHGL
-488 EGAEFLINGVSY
+488 KGAEFLINGLLTYVSD
-500 GTNEDGYIENEDGD
+500 EDGYI
-514 ILMEQLINASGTET
+514 LRSHQVINASGTET

-569 VSSNSNAKVTFN
+569 VSANSNAKVTFN
-581 KENKTITVQI
+581 KENQTITVQI
-591 KNIEKPDPNNP
+591 KNIKANPENPD
-602 NDLLD
+602 DLLD

-614 KVDEQGKGLAGAK
+614 KVNEQGNGLAGAK

-649 ISGQTPILGLNSEE
+649 ISGQIPILGLNSEG

-872 GNSGSTGG
+872 GNSGNTGG

-896 TNTEWFEKWKT
+896 TNTEWFEKWKA
-907 NSKASEL
+907 NSKASEY
-914 ETNTGKNT
+914 ETNTGRIT

-1015 EWSEGLISQKIKEFI
+1015 EWSEGLISQKVKEFI

-1051 DMNDDEAWNKLQFIE
+1051 DMNDNEAWNKLQFIE

-1142 LYYIKD
+1142 LYNIKD

-1158 ENNGKINLAKQ
+1158 DNNGKINLAKQ

-1226 QIIEVVDYYDDSLQL
+1226 QITEVVDYYDDSLQL

-1351 TVAGLID
+1351 TVAGLVD

-1391 IDDGD
+1391 ITD

-1402 SDTPP
+1402 PDTPP
-1407 DSNTPID
+1407 DPNTPID
-1414 STNIISGCVWEDAKT
+1414 YTNIISGCVWEDAKT

-1506 EKGDYY
+1506 KKGDYY

-1522 TVLTNNKENE
+1522 TILTNNKENE

-1553 STIFQAGFENGY
+1553 STIFQANLENGEY
-1565 DIENVDYDKSLNE
+1565 DLEKIKEYDKNLNDKY
-1578 AHVSKAI
+1578 VSDAI
-1585 DDWARVE
+1585 DDWERVK
-1592 EVNKYSKIQTNHIA
+1592 EVNEYSKIQTNHIA

-1637 NTWKIAKTQKIKIE
+1637 NTWKIAKTPKIE
-1651 GRRGGEKIENVDLGL
+1651 VTEVKGGERIPNVDLGL

-1700 EAKGN
+1700 EATKGN

-1716 STTKGI
+1716 IATKGI

-1731 DEELMYGATIQITYK
+1731 DKELMYGATIQIMYK
-1746 MQINKLNDYVE
+1746 MQINELKNYVE

-1770 SENKVESKAKK
+1770 SGIKVESKAKK

-1799 WNSITDINEIIPAE
+1799 WNAITDINEIIPAE
-1813 EKDGENINNNLVNYR
+1813 EKDDENINNNLVNYR

-1851 YSNKGYLD
+1851 YLN

-1889 VELENAVGRRMKTS
+1889 VELENAVGRRMETS

-1927 MPPFGIGQVFYYI
+1927 MPPFGIGQVFYYV

>member
-46 LNANQEDNLNWENET
+46 LNANQEDNLNWGNET
-61 DFEVNREEIQG
+61 GFEVDPDNLQSN
-72 GGFQV
+72 GFEV
-77 PKIEG
+77 PKVEG

-87 TERDV
+87 TERGV
-92 TLAMTSAMWRGESN
+92 TLAMNSNMYRGTNTAYS
-106 EYTYYWSTPKVEN
+106 YYNWGPKIVSN
-119 IFNPANVDKEG
+119 IFDPANG
-130 RIWSKELSKNEIDAI
+130 NLWSRKLTDTEIRAI
-145 NSTGDF
+145 NNVKDF
-151 VNSLDSA
+151 GLLA
-158 IRTRGYYKCSNN
+158 TIRTRGYYKCSNN

-239 YNEAI
+239 YNEA
-244 KYGKFKERVNNAL
+244 KAYRRFKNGVNKAL
-257 SNDGNYATNLTDVD
+257 SNGGSYATNLTDVD

-282 NKYIKVGPY
+282 NEYIKVGPY
-291 TMKYVNGKYL
+291 TMKYVNGKYKD
-301 NEEIIFG
+301 EKIIFG

-330 KVNKIITD
+330 KVEKIITND
-338 DKIANTK
+338 NERNTK
-345 NFRPCEE
+345 NFKPCEE

-398 EAKGEECVKNGI
+398 EAKGEKCVKNGI
-410 SYQISEGS
+410 SYQISEDS
-418 LEKKNRITRLKP
+418 LKKINGKTKLKP
-430 NKDKKIKFEA
+430 DANNKIEFEA

-447 EFNGERELKE
+447 EFNGERKLKE

-467 PSKEGSYYV
+467 PSKEGSY
-476 SIRKIGEGGKGL
+476 SINMRKIDENGKGL
-488 EGAEFLINGVSY
+488 EGAEFLINGLLTYVSDK
-500 GTNEDGYIENEDGD
+500 DGYILRGH
-514 ILMEQLINASGTET
+514 QVINASGTET

-534 SAPEGYITQPL
+534 SAPVGYIVQPL

-569 VSSNSNAKVTFN
+569 VSANSNAEVTFN
-581 KENKTITVQI
+581 KEDQTITVQI
-591 KNIEKPDPNNP
+591 KNIKANPENPD
-602 NDLLD
+602 DLLD

-614 KVDEQGKGLAGAK
+614 KVNEQGNGLAGAK

-649 ISGQTPILGLNSEE
+649 ISGQTPILGLNSEG

-896 TNTEWFEKWKT
+896 TNTEWFEKWKA
-907 NSKASEL
+907 NSKASEF

-1030 VANGHYPNE
+1030 VANRHYPNE

-1051 DMNDDEAWNKLQFIE
+1051 DMNDNEAWNKLQFIE

-1142 LYYIKD
+1142 LYNIKD

-1158 ENNGKINLAKQ
+1158 DNNGKINLAKQ

-1192 DRPIKQSEYMG
+1192 DRPIKQSEYIG

-1226 QIIEVVDYYDDSLQL
+1226 QITEVVDYYDDSLQL
-1241 TSAVVNTNGKNISND
+1241 TSAVVNTNGKNISKD

-1307 LQGFEGYINIGEK
+1307 LQGFGGYINIGEK

-1351 TVAGLID
+1351 TVAGLVD

-1391 IDDGD
+1391 ITD

-1402 SDTPP
+1402 H
-1407 DSNTPID
+1407 NTPID

-1429 GKASL
+1429 EKASL

-1440 SGEKRIAGVKVA
+1440 SGEKGIAGVKVA
-1452 LCTREDKINDQL
+1452 LCKKYERNDSTQQAAGDEKLGWIKEYNDK
-1464 STGEKQVDWIQRYN
+1464 RYN
-1478 EKNYN
+1478 KEYIYKSVADEYTTGKDG
-1483 KYTYKV
+1483 KYSFE
-1489 VKEET
+1489 VKE
-1494 TDQNGEYSFKDV
+1494 S
-1506 EKGDYY
+1506 GDYY

-1522 TVLTNNKENE
+1522 TVLTNDEDNE

-1651 GRRGGEKIENVDLGL
+1651 GRKNGEKIENVDLGL

-1700 EAKGN
+1700 EATKGN
-1705 EIKNVIWKSNR
+1705 ETKNVIWKSNR

-1746 MQINKLNDYVE
+1746 MQINELNDYVE

-1770 SENKVESKAKK
+1770 SGIKVESKAKK

-1799 WNSITDINEIIPAE
+1799 WNAITDINEIIPAE

-1846 NINNK
+1846 NINNA
-1851 YSNKGYLD
+1851 
-1859 NEYLNNNM
+1859 YLNNNM
-1867 LTISQLITKEGAQ
+1867 LTISQLITKESAQ

-1889 VELENAVGRRMKTS
+1889 VELENAVGRRMETS

-1915 ENDEAKAENVAV
+1915 ENDEAKAEDVAV

>member
-87 TERDV
+87 TQRDV

-145 NSTGDF
+145 NSTEDF

-176 DKAYVI
+176 EEAYVI

-199 MLQIT
+199 MLID
-204 GGINVDNA
+204 GGVNTENA
-212 ETIIAKLK
+212 ETIIAR
-220 LDGSKAEF
+220 LDIDGGKAEF

-239 YNEAI
+239 YYEAI
-244 KYGKFKERVNNAL
+244 AYGKFKERVNNAL

-271 NITSEYYTSNS
+271 NITSEYYTNDSNE
-282 NKYIKVGPY
+282 KYIKVGPY
-291 TMKYVNGKYL
+291 TMKYVNGKYKD
-301 NEEIIFG
+301 EKIIFG

-338 DKIANTK
+338 DEVNNTK
-345 NFRPCEE
+345 NFKPCEE

-363 TTDFMRPS
+363 TDKKMRPS

-398 EAKGEECVKNGI
+398 EAKGEKCVKNGI
-410 SYQISEGS
+410 SYKISEGS

-430 NKDKKIKFEA
+430 KDKKIEFEA
-440 TFTQQLT
+440 AFTQQLT

-457 FTLDLGTVQP
+457 FTLNLGTVQP
-467 PSKEGSYYV
+467 PSKEGSY
-476 SIRKIGEGGKGL
+476 SINMRKIYEDENGVEHGL
-488 EGAEFLINGVSY
+488 EGAEFLINGLLTYVSD
-500 GTNEDGYIENEDGD
+500 EDGYILRGQQ
-514 ILMEQLINASGTET
+514 IINASGTET

-534 SAPEGYITQPL
+534 IAPAGYIVQPL

-569 VSSNSNAKVTFN
+569 VSSNSNAEVTFN
-581 KENKTITVQI
+581 KEDQTITVKI
-591 KNIEKPDPNNP
+591 KNIKNP
-602 NDLLD
+602 NPDNPDDLLN
-607 TYEIKAK
+607 TYKIKAK
-614 KVDEQGKGLAGAK
+614 KIDEQGNGLAGAK
-627 FNITWPTG
+627 FKITWPTG

-649 ISGQTPILGLNSEE
+649 ISGQTPTLLLNSEG

-706 GIINVNAPE
+706 IVNVNTPE
-715 GVTIELNGR
+715 GVIIGLSGS
-724 GEISIVIPNQKDIK
+724 GEISIVISNQKDIP

-789 MPADSVTNIYN
+789 MPDDSVTNIYN

-896 TNTEWFEKWKT
+896 TNTEWFEKWKA

-1004 LDYDDNGAITS
+1004 LDYDDNGAITN
-1015 EWSEGLISQKIKEFI
+1015 EWSEGLISKKIKEFI

-1078 NSGIEYYPTNKNATF
+1078 NSGIEYYPTDKNATF

-1123 TTTSNGNSLTTPF
+1123 TTTNTKNGNSDKTVF
-1136 NSKEKA
+1136 NGKTYA
-1142 LYYIKD
+1142 LDSIKD
-1148 YMNDYTNAIK
+1148 YMNDYTNAI
-1158 ENNGKINLAKQ
+1158 NNSGKINLAKQ

-1192 DRPIKQSEYMG
+1192 DRPIMSQTDL
-1203 QRNLEVEIKYRITV
+1203 NVEIKYRITI

-1241 TSAVVNTNGKNISND
+1241 TSAVVNTNGKNISKD

-1267 QVTEKSFPGFNK
+1267 QVTEKTFPGFNK

-1351 TVAGLID
+1351 TVAGLVD

-1402 SDTPP
+1402 S
-1407 DSNTPID
+1407 NTPID
-1414 STNIISGCVWEDAKT
+1414 STNTISGCVWEDNNK
-1429 GKASL
+1429 
-1434 GNGIRD
+1434 NGIRD
-1440 SGEKRIAGVKVA
+1440 SGEEKEKIAGVKVA
-1452 LCTREDKINDQL
+1452 LCKKYERNDSTQQAAGDEKLGWIKEYNDKRYNKEYIYKSVADEYT
-1464 STGEKQVDWIQRYN
+1464 TGEDG
-1478 EKNYN
+1478 
-1483 KYTYKV
+1483 KYSFE
-1489 VKEET
+1489 VKE
-1494 TDQNGEYSFKDV
+1494 S
-1506 EKGDYY
+1506 GDYY

-1522 TVLTNNKENE
+1522 TVLTNDEDNE
-1532 TNKILG
+1532 TYKVLVERRGRNE
-1538 KTGSNTKSYNGQDYK
+1538 KSYNGQDYK

-1799 WNSITDINEIIPAE
+1799 WNAITDINEIIPAE

-1833 SSQSNTISKIEAD
+1833 SSQSNTISKIERPD
-1846 NINNK
+1846 NTEDNEA
-1851 YSNKGYLD
+1851 YLD
-1859 NEYLNNNM
+1859 NAYLNNNM

-1889 VELENAVGRRMKTS
+1889 VELENAVGRRMETS
-1903 IVGNFNPANDPV
+1903 IVGNFNPANNPV
-1915 ENDEAKAENVAV
+1915 ENDEAKAEDVAV
-1927 MPPFGIGQVFYYI
+1927 MPPFGIGQVFYYV
-1940 LTIVIAGML
+1940 LAIVIAGML

>member
-46 LNANQEDNLNWENET
+46 LNANQEDNLNWGNET
-61 DFEVNREEIQG
+61 GFEVDPDNLQSN
-72 GGFQV
+72 GFEV
-77 PKIEG
+77 PKVEG

-87 TERDV
+87 TERRV
-92 TLAMTSAMWRGESN
+92 TLAMNSNMYRGTNTAYS
-106 EYTYYWSTPKVEN
+106 YYNWGPKIVSN
-119 IFNPANVDKEG
+119 IFDPANG
-130 RIWSKELSKNEIDAI
+130 MWSKTLTDDEIKAI
-145 NSTGDF
+145 NN
-151 VNSLDSA
+151 VNNFGLPA
-158 IRTRGYYKCSNN
+158 TIRTRGYYKCSNN

-239 YNEAI
+239 YNEA
-244 KYGKFKERVNNAL
+244 KAYGRFKNGVNKAL
-257 SNDGNYATNLTDVD
+257 SNGGSYATNLTDVD

-282 NKYIKVGPY
+282 NEYIKVGPY
-291 TMKYVNGKYL
+291 TMKYVNGKYKD
-301 NEEIIFG
+301 EKIIFG

-330 KVNKIITD
+330 KVEKIITND
-338 DKIANTK
+338 NERNTK
-345 NFRPCEE
+345 NFKPCEE

-384 LEADAKLYAHFTWM
+384 LEDDAKLYAHFTWM
-398 EAKGEECVKNGI
+398 EAKGEKCVKNGI
-410 SYQISEGS
+410 SYQISKDS
-418 LEKKNRITRLKP
+418 LKKSNGKTKLKP
-430 NKDKKIKFEA
+430 DANKKIEFEA
-440 TFTQQLT
+440 KFTQQLT
-447 EFNGERELKE
+447 EFNGERKLKE

-467 PSKEGSYYV
+467 PSKEGSY
-476 SIRKIGEGGKGL
+476 SINMRKIDEKG
-488 EGAEFLINGVSY
+488 
-500 GTNEDGYIENEDGD
+500 D
-514 ILMEQLINASGTET
+514 
-528 WTVEEK
+528 
-534 SAPEGYITQPL
+534 
-545 KIVFNVYKVYNST
+545 
-558 TNTYEVDRIEI
+558 
-569 VSSNSNAKVTFN
+569 
-581 KENKTITVQI
+581 
-591 KNIEKPDPNNP
+591 
-602 NDLLD
+602 
-607 TYEIKAK
+607 
-614 KVDEQGKGLAGAK
+614 GLAGAK

-649 ISGQTPILGLNSEE
+649 ISGQIPILGLNSEG

-872 GNSGSTGG
+872 GNSGNTGG

-896 TNTEWFEKWKT
+896 TNTEWFEKWKA
-907 NSKASEL
+907 NSKASEF

-1051 DMNDDEAWNKLQFIE
+1051 DMNDNEAWNKLQFIE

-1123 TTTSNGNSLTTPF
+1123 TTTNTKNGNSDKTVF
-1136 NSKEKA
+1136 NGKTYA
-1142 LYYIKD
+1142 LDSIKD
-1148 YMNDYTNAIK
+1148 YINDYTNAIK
-1158 ENNGKINLAKQ
+1158 DNNGKINLAKQ

-1203 QRNLEVEIKYRITV
+1203 QRNLEVEIKYRITI

-1226 QIIEVVDYYDDSLQL
+1226 QITEVVDYYDDSLQL
-1241 TSAVVNTNGKNISND
+1241 TSAVVNTNGKNISKD

-1351 TVAGLID
+1351 TVAGLVD

-1391 IDDGD
+1391 ITD

-1402 SDTPP
+1402 PDTPP

-1414 STNIISGCVWEDAKT
+1414 STNTISGCVWEDAKT

-1452 LCTREDKINDQL
+1452 LCKKYERDDGTQQVAGDEKLGWIKKYNDKLKLYNKEYIYK
-1464 STGEKQVDWIQRYN
+1464 SVGEYTTGEDG
-1478 EKNYN
+1478 
-1483 KYTYKV
+1483 TYSFE
-1489 VKEET
+1489 VKEP
-1494 TDQNGEYSFKDV
+1494 
-1506 EKGDYY
+1506 GDYY

-1522 TVLTNNKENE
+1522 TVLTNDEDNE
-1532 TNKILG
+1532 TYKVLVERRG
-1538 KTGSNTKSYNGQDYK
+1538 KNEKSYNGQDYK

-1585 DDWARVE
+1585 DDWDRVK

-1700 EAKGN
+1700 EATKGN

-1746 MQINKLNDYVE
+1746 MQINELNDYVE

-1833 SSQSNTISKIEAD
+1833 SSQSNTISKIEAN
-1846 NINNK
+1846 NIN
-1851 YSNKGYLD
+1851 
-1859 NEYLNNNM
+1859 NEYLNHNM

-1889 VELENAVGRRMKTS
+1889 VELENAVGRRMETS

-1927 MPPFGIGQVFYYI
+1927 MPPFGIGQVFYYV

>member
-34 AETNYKEIYSAM
+34 AETNYKEVYSAM
-46 LNANQEDNLNWENET
+46 LNANQEDNLNWGNET
-61 DFEVNREEIQG
+61 GFEVDPDNIQSN
-72 GGFQV
+72 GFEV
-77 PKIEG
+77 PKVEG

-87 TERDV
+87 TERGV
-92 TLAMTSAMWRGESN
+92 TLAMNSNMYRGTNKAYS
-106 EYTYYWSTPKVEN
+106 YYNWGPKIVSN
-119 IFNPANVDKEG
+119 IFDPANG
-130 RIWSKELSKNEIDAI
+130 MWSKTLTDDEIEAI
-145 NSTGDF
+145 NNVKDF
-151 VNSLDSA
+151 GLLA
-158 IRTRGYYKCSNN
+158 TIRTRGYYKCSNN

-199 MLQIT
+199 MLID
-204 GGINVDNA
+204 GGVNTENA
-212 ETIIAKLK
+212 ETIIER
-220 LDGSKAEF
+220 LDIDGGKAQF
-228 VRSDIEAIKQL
+228 VRDNVDAIKQL
-239 YNEAI
+239 YYEAI
-244 KYGKFKERVNNAL
+244 AYGKFKERVNNAL

-271 NITSEYYTSNS
+271 NITSEYYPSNS
-282 NKYIKVGPY
+282 KEYIKVGPY
-291 TMKYVNGKYL
+291 TMKYVNGKYKD
-301 NEEIIFG
+301 EKIIFG

-338 DKIANTK
+338 DEVNNTK
-345 NFRPCEE
+345 NFKPCEE

-363 TTDFMRPS
+363 TKTAMKPS

-384 LEADAKLYAHFTWM
+384 LEDDAKLYAHFTWM
-398 EAKGEECVKNGI
+398 EAKGEKCVKNGI
-410 SYQISEGS
+410 SYQISEDS
-418 LEKKNRITRLKP
+418 LKKSNGKTKLKP
-430 NKDKKIKFEA
+430 DANKKIEFEA

-447 EFNGERELKE
+447 EFNGERKLKE

-500 GTNEDGYIENEDGD
+500 GTNEDGYIENEDED

-1414 STNIISGCVWEDAKT
+1414 STNIIDGCVWEDNNK
-1429 GKASL
+1429 
-1434 GNGIRD
+1434 NGIRD
-1440 SGEKRIAGVKVA
+1440 LGEEKIAGVKVA
-1452 LCTREDKINDQL
+1452 LCTRINDQL
-1464 STGEKQVDWIQRYN
+1464 GTGEKQVDWIQRYN

-1553 STIFQAGFENGY
+1553 STIFQANLENGEY
-1565 DIENVDYDKSLNE
+1565 DLEEIKEYDKNLNDKY
-1578 AHVSKAI
+1578 VSDAI
-1585 DDWARVE
+1585 DDWGRVK
-1592 EVNKYSKIQTNHIA
+1592 EVNEYSKIQTNHIA

-1637 NTWKIAKTQKIKIE
+1637 NTWKIAKTPKIE
-1651 GRRGGEKIENVDLGL
+1651 VTEVKGGERIPNVDLGL

-1700 EAKGN
+1700 EATKGN

-1716 STTKGI
+1716 IATKGI

-1746 MQINKLNDYVE
+1746 MQINEKNDDYVE

-1770 SENKVESKAKK
+1770 SGTKVESGAKK

-1794 TQSGD
+1794 TQSGN
-1799 WNSITDINEIIPAE
+1799 WNAITDINEIIPAE
-1813 EKDGENINNNLVNYR
+1813 EKDDENINNNLVNYR

-1833 SSQSNTISKIEAD
+1833 SSQSNTICKIERP
-1846 NINNK
+1846 NNTEDK
-1851 YSNKGYLD
+1851 EAYL
-1859 NEYLNNNM
+1859 NNAYLNNNM

-1889 VELENAVGRRMKTS
+1889 VELENAVGRRMETS

-1927 MPPFGIGQVFYYI
+1927 MPPFGIGQVFYYV

>member
-46 LNANQEDNLNWENET
+46 LNANQEDNLNWGNET
-61 DFEVNREEIQG
+61 GFEVDPDNLQSN
-72 GGFQV
+72 GFEV
-77 PKIEG
+77 PKVEG

-87 TERDV
+87 TERGV
-92 TLAMTSAMWRGESN
+92 TLAMNSNMYRGTNTAYS
-106 EYTYYWSTPKVEN
+106 YYNWGPKIVSN
-119 IFNPANVDKEG
+119 IFDPANG
-130 RIWSKELSKNEIDAI
+130 MWSKTLTDDEIKAI
-145 NSTGDF
+145 NNVKDF
-151 VNSLDSA
+151 GLLA
-158 IRTRGYYKCSNN
+158 TIRTRGYYKCSNN

-239 YNEAI
+239 YNEA
-244 KYGKFKERVNNAL
+244 KAYRRFKNGVNKAL
-257 SNDGNYATNLTDVD
+257 SNGGSYATNLTDVD

-282 NKYIKVGPY
+282 NEYIKVGPY
-291 TMKYVNGKYL
+291 TMKYVNGKYKD
-301 NEEIIFG
+301 EKIIFG

-330 KVNKIITD
+330 KVEKIITND
-338 DKIANTK
+338 NERNTK

-384 LEADAKLYAHFTWM
+384 LEDDAKLYAHFTWM
-398 EAKGEECVKNGI
+398 EAKGEKCVKNGI
-410 SYQISEGS
+410 SYQISEDS
-418 LEKKNRITRLKP
+418 LKKSNGKTKLKP
-430 NKDKKIKFEA
+430 DANKKIEFEA

-447 EFNGERELKE
+447 EFNGERKLKE

-467 PSKEGSYYV
+467 PSKEGSY
-476 SIRKIGEGGKGL
+476 SINMRKIDEKGDGL
-488 EGAEFLINGVSY
+488 EGAEFLINGLLTYVSDK
-500 GTNEDGYIENEDGD
+500 DGYI
-514 ILMEQLINASGTET
+514 LRSHQVINASGTET

-581 KENKTITVQI
+581 KENQTITVQI
-591 KNIEKPDPNNP
+591 KNIKANPENPD
-602 NDLLD
+602 DLLD

-614 KVDEQGKGLAGAK
+614 KVNEQGNGLAGAK

-649 ISGQTPILGLNSEE
+649 ISGQTPMLGLNSEG

-789 MPADSVTNIYN
+789 MPDDSVTNIYN

-896 TNTEWFEKWKT
+896 TNTEWFEKWKA
-907 NSKASEL
+907 NSKASEY

-983 VAYVQDKIQLVDGYK
+983 VTYVQDKIQLVDGYK

-1030 VANGHYPNE
+1030 VANRHYPNE

-1051 DMNDDEAWNKLQFIE
+1051 DMNDNEAWNKLQFIE

-1123 TTTSNGNSLTTPF
+1123 TTTNTKNGNSDKTVF
-1136 NSKEKA
+1136 NGKTYA
-1142 LYYIKD
+1142 LDSIKD
-1148 YMNDYTNAIK
+1148 YINDYTNAIK
-1158 ENNGKINLAKQ
+1158 DNNGKINLAKQ

-1192 DRPIKQSEYMG
+1192 DKPIKQSEYMG

-1226 QIIEVVDYYDDSLQL
+1226 QITEVVDYYDDSLQL
-1241 TSAVVNTNGKNISND
+1241 TSAVVNTNGKNISKD

-1351 TVAGLID
+1351 TVAGLVD

-1391 IDDGD
+1391 ITD

-1402 SDTPP
+1402 PDTPP
-1407 DSNTPID
+1407 DPNTPID
-1414 STNIISGCVWEDAKT
+1414 STNIISGCVWEDNNK
-1429 GKASL
+1429 
-1434 GNGIRD
+1434 NGIRD
-1440 SGEKRIAGVKVA
+1440 SGEEKIAGVKVA
-1452 LCTREDKINDQL
+1452 LCKKYERDDGTQQVAGDEKLGWIKEYNDKLKLYNKEYIYK
-1464 STGEKQVDWIQRYN
+1464 SVGEYTTGEDG
-1478 EKNYN
+1478 
-1483 KYTYKV
+1483 TYSFE
-1489 VKEET
+1489 VKE
-1494 TDQNGEYSFKDV
+1494 S
-1506 EKGDYY
+1506 GDYY

-1522 TVLTNNKENE
+1522 TVLTNDEDNE
-1532 TNKILG
+1532 TYKVLVARRG
-1538 KTGSNTKSYNGQDYK
+1538 KNEKSYNGQDYK

-1585 DDWARVE
+1585 DDWDRVK

-1716 STTKGI
+1716 IATKGI

-1746 MQINKLNDYVE
+1746 MQVNELNDYVE

-1833 SSQSNTISKIEAD
+1833 SSQSNTICKIERPD
-1846 NINNK
+1846 NTEDK
-1851 YSNKGYLD
+1851 KAYLD
-1859 NEYLNNNM
+1859 NDYLNNNM

-1889 VELENAVGRRMKTS
+1889 VELENAVGRRMETS

-1927 MPPFGIGQVFYYI
+1927 MPPFGIGQVFYYV
-1940 LTIVIAGML
+1940 LTVVIAGML

>member
-46 LNANQEDNLNWENET
+46 LNANQEDNLNWGNET
-61 DFEVNREEIQG
+61 GFEVDPDNIQSN
-72 GGFQV
+72 GFEV
-77 PKIEG
+77 PKVEG

-87 TERDV
+87 TQRDV
-92 TLAMTSAMWRGESN
+92 TLAMTSAMWRGESSA
-106 EYTYYWSTPKVEN
+106 YTYYWSTPKVED
-119 IFNPANVDKEG
+119 IFNPANG
-130 RIWSKELSKNEIDAI
+130 NLWSRKLTDTEISAI
-145 NSTGDF
+145 NNANNFGLPAT
-151 VNSLDSA
+151 

-199 MLQIT
+199 MLID
-204 GGINVDNA
+204 GGVNTENA
-212 ETIIAKLK
+212 ETIIER
-220 LDGSKAEF
+220 LDIDGGKAQF
-228 VRSDIEAIKQL
+228 VRDNVDAIKQL
-239 YNEAI
+239 YYEAI
-244 KYGKFKERVNNAL
+244 AYGKFKERVNNAL

-271 NITSEYYTSNS
+271 NITSEYYPSNS
-282 NKYIKVGPY
+282 KEYIKVGPY
-291 TMKYVNGKYL
+291 TMKYVNGKYKD
-301 NEEIIFG
+301 EKIIFG

-338 DKIANTK
+338 DEVNNTK
-345 NFRPCEE
+345 NFKPCEE

-363 TTDFMRPS
+363 TKTAMKPS

-398 EAKGEECVKNGI
+398 EAKGEKCVKNGI
-410 SYQISEGS
+410 SYQISEDS
-418 LEKKNRITRLKP
+418 LKKSNGKTKLKP
-430 NKDKKIKFEA
+430 DANKKIEFEA

-447 EFNGERELKE
+447 EFNGERKLKE

-467 PSKEGSYYV
+467 PSKEGSY
-476 SIRKIGEGGKGL
+476 SINMRKIYEDENGVEHGL
-488 EGAEFLINGVSY
+488 KGAEFLINGLLTYVSD
-500 GTNEDGYIENEDGD
+500 EDGYI
-514 ILMEQLINASGTET
+514 LRSHQVINASGTET

-569 VSSNSNAKVTFN
+569 VSANSNAKVTFN
-581 KENKTITVQI
+581 KENQTITVQI
-591 KNIEKPDPNNP
+591 KNIKANPENPD
-602 NDLLD
+602 DLLD

-614 KVDEQGKGLAGAK
+614 KVNEQGNGLAGAK

-649 ISGQTPILGLNSEE
+649 ISGQIPILGLNSEG

-872 GNSGSTGG
+872 GNSGNTGG

-896 TNTEWFEKWKT
+896 TNTEWFEKWKA
-907 NSKASEL
+907 NSKASEY
-914 ETNTGKNT
+914 ETNTGRIT

-1015 EWSEGLISQKIKEFI
+1015 EWSEGLISQKVKEFI

-1051 DMNDDEAWNKLQFIE
+1051 DMNDNEAWNKLQFIE

-1142 LYYIKD
+1142 LYNIKD

-1158 ENNGKINLAKQ
+1158 DNNGKINLAKQ

-1226 QIIEVVDYYDDSLQL
+1226 QITEVVDYYDDSLQL

-1351 TVAGLID
+1351 TVAGLVD

-1391 IDDGD
+1391 ITD

-1402 SDTPP
+1402 PDTPP
-1407 DSNTPID
+1407 DPNTPID

-1506 EKGDYY
+1506 KKGDYY

-1522 TVLTNNKENE
+1522 TILTNNKENE

-1553 STIFQAGFENGY
+1553 STIFQANLENGEY
-1565 DIENVDYDKSLNE
+1565 DLEKIKEYDKNLNDKY
-1578 AHVSKAI
+1578 VSDAI
-1585 DDWARVE
+1585 DDWERVK
-1592 EVNKYSKIQTNHIA
+1592 EVNEYSKIQTNHIA

-1637 NTWKIAKTQKIKIE
+1637 NTWKIAKTPKIE
-1651 GRRGGEKIENVDLGL
+1651 VTEVKGGERIPNVDLGL

-1700 EAKGN
+1700 EATKGN

-1716 STTKGI
+1716 IATKGI

-1731 DEELMYGATIQITYK
+1731 DKELMYGATIQIMYK
-1746 MQINKLNDYVE
+1746 MQINELKNYVE

-1770 SENKVESKAKK
+1770 SGIKVESKAKK

-1799 WNSITDINEIIPAE
+1799 WNAITDINEIIPAE
-1813 EKDGENINNNLVNYR
+1813 EKDDENINNNLVNYR

-1851 YSNKGYLD
+1851 YLN

-1889 VELENAVGRRMKTS
+1889 VELENAVGRRMETS

-1927 MPPFGIGQVFYYI
+1927 MPPFGIGQVFYYV

>member
-46 LNANQEDNLNWENET
+46 LNANQEDNLNWGNET
-61 DFEVNREEIQG
+61 GFEVDPDNLQSN
-72 GGFQV
+72 GFEV
-77 PKIEG
+77 PKVEG

-87 TERDV
+87 TERGV
-92 TLAMTSAMWRGESN
+92 TLAMNSNMYRGTNTAYS
-106 EYTYYWSTPKVEN
+106 YYNWGPKIVSN
-119 IFNPANVDKEG
+119 IFDPANG
-130 RIWSKELSKNEIDAI
+130 MWSKTLTDDEIKAI
-145 NSTGDF
+145 NNVKDF
-151 VNSLDSA
+151 GLLA
-158 IRTRGYYKCSNN
+158 TIRTRGYYKCSNN

-239 YNEAI
+239 YNEA
-244 KYGKFKERVNNAL
+244 KAYRRFKNGVNKAL
-257 SNDGNYATNLTDVD
+257 SNGGSYATNLTDVD

-282 NKYIKVGPY
+282 NEYIKVGPY
-291 TMKYVNGKYL
+291 TMKYVNGKYKD
-301 NEEIIFG
+301 EKIIFG

-330 KVNKIITD
+330 KVEKIITND
-338 DKIANTK
+338 NERNTK
-345 NFRPCEE
+345 NFKPCEE

-398 EAKGEECVKNGI
+398 EAKGEKCVKNGI
-410 SYQISEGS
+410 SYQISEDS
-418 LEKKNRITRLKP
+418 LKKINGKTKLKP
-430 NKDKKIKFEA
+430 DANNKIEFEA

-447 EFNGERELKE
+447 EFNGERKLKE

-467 PSKEGSYYV
+467 PSKEGSY
-476 SIRKIGEGGKGL
+476 SINMRKIDENGKGL
-488 EGAEFLINGVSY
+488 EGAEFLINGLLTYVSDK
-500 GTNEDGYIENEDGD
+500 DGYILRGH
-514 ILMEQLINASGTET
+514 QVINASGTET

-534 SAPEGYITQPL
+534 SAPVGYIVQPL

-569 VSSNSNAKVTFN
+569 VSSNSNAEVTFN
-581 KENKTITVQI
+581 KEDQTITVQI
-591 KNIEKPDPNNP
+591 KNIKANPENPD
-602 NDLLD
+602 DLLD

-614 KVDEQGKGLAGAK
+614 KVNEQGNGLAGAK

-649 ISGQTPILGLNSEE
+649 ISGQTPILGLNSEG

-896 TNTEWFEKWKT
+896 TNTEWFEKWKA
-907 NSKASEL
+907 NSKASEY
-914 ETNTGKNT
+914 ETNTGRIT

-1051 DMNDDEAWNKLQFIE
+1051 DMNDNEAWNKLQFIE

-1142 LYYIKD
+1142 LYNIKD

-1158 ENNGKINLAKQ
+1158 DNNGKINLAKQ

-1226 QIIEVVDYYDDSLQL
+1226 QITEVVDYYDDSLQL
-1241 TSAVVNTNGKNISND
+1241 TSAVVNTNGKNISKD

-1297 DLTYKVKRMA
+1297 DLTYKVKRMT

-1351 TVAGLID
+1351 TVAGLVD

-1391 IDDGD
+1391 ITD

-1402 SDTPP
+1402 PDTPP
-1407 DSNTPID
+1407 DPNTPID

-1506 EKGDYY
+1506 KKGDYY

-1522 TVLTNNKENE
+1522 TILTNNKENE

-1553 STIFQAGFENGY
+1553 STIFQANLENGEY
-1565 DIENVDYDKSLNE
+1565 DLEEIKEYDKNLNDKY
-1578 AHVSKAI
+1578 VSDAI
-1585 DDWARVE
+1585 DDWDRVK
-1592 EVNKYSKIQTNHIA
+1592 EVNEYSKIQTNHIA

-1637 NTWKIAKTQKIKIE
+1637 NTWKIAKTPKIE
-1651 GRRGGEKIENVDLGL
+1651 VTEVKGGERIPNVDLGL

-1700 EAKGN
+1700 EAT
-1705 EIKNVIWKSNR
+1705 KNVIWKSNR
-1716 STTKGI
+1716 IATKGI

-1731 DEELMYGATIQITYK
+1731 DKELMYGATIQITYK
-1746 MQINKLNDYVE
+1746 MQINEKNDDYVE

-1770 SENKVESKAKK
+1770 SGIKVESKAKK

-1833 SSQSNTISKIEAD
+1833 SSQSNTISKIEAN
-1846 NINNK
+1846 NIN
-1851 YSNKGYLD
+1851 
-1859 NEYLNNNM
+1859 NEYLNHNM

-1889 VELENAVGRRMKTS
+1889 VELENAVGRRMETS
-1903 IVGNFNPANDPV
+1903 IVGNFNPANNPV
-1915 ENDEAKAENVAV
+1915 ENDEAKAEDVAV

>member
-46 LNANQEDNLNWENET
+46 LNANQEDNLNWGNET
-61 DFEVNREEIQG
+61 GFEVNPDNIQSN
-72 GGFQV
+72 GFEV
-77 PKIEG
+77 PKVEG

-87 TERDV
+87 TQRDV
-92 TLAMTSAMWRGESN
+92 TLAMTSAMWRGESSA
-106 EYTYYWSTPKVEN
+106 YTYYWSTPKVED
-119 IFNPANVDKEG
+119 IFNPANG
-130 RIWSKELSKNEIDAI
+130 NLWSRELTDTEISAI
-145 NSTGDF
+145 NN
-151 VNSLDSA
+151 VNNFGLPA
-158 IRTRGYYKCSNN
+158 TIRTRGYYKCSNN

-220 LDGSKAEF
+220 LDGSKAQF
-228 VRSDIEAIKQL
+228 VRDNVDAIKQL

-338 DKIANTK
+338 DKITNTK
-345 NFRPCEE
+345 NFKPCEE

-418 LEKKNRITRLKP
+418 LEKENEITRLKP

-440 TFTQQLT
+440 AFTQQLT

-467 PSKEGSYYV
+467 PSKEGSY
-476 SIRKIGEGGKGL
+476 SINMRKIYEDENGVEHGL
-488 EGAEFLINGVSY
+488 EGAEFLINGLLTYVSDK
-500 GTNEDGYIENEDGD
+500 DGF
-514 ILMEQLINASGTET
+514 ILRSHQVINASGTET

-569 VSSNSNAKVTFN
+569 VSANSNAKVTFN
-581 KENKTITVQI
+581 KEDQTITVQI
-591 KNIEKPDPNNP
+591 KNIKANPENPD
-602 NDLLD
+602 DLLD

-614 KVDEQGKGLAGAK
+614 KVNEQGNGLAGAK

-649 ISGQTPILGLNSEE
+649 ISGQTPILGLNSEG

-872 GNSGSTGG
+872 GNSGSAGG

-896 TNTEWFEKWKT
+896 TNTEWFEKWKA
-907 NSKASEL
+907 NSKASEF

-1030 VANGHYPNE
+1030 VANRHYPNE

-1051 DMNDDEAWNKLQFIE
+1051 DMNDNEAWNKLQFIE

-1123 TTTSNGNSLTTPF
+1123 TTTNTKNGNSDKTVF
-1136 NSKEKA
+1136 NGKTYA
-1142 LYYIKD
+1142 LDSIKD
-1148 YMNDYTNAIK
+1148 YINDYTNAIK
-1158 ENNGKINLAKQ
+1158 DNNGKINLAKQ

-1226 QIIEVVDYYDDSLQL
+1226 QITEVVDYYDDSLQL
-1241 TSAVVNTNGKNISND
+1241 TSAVVNTNGKNISKD

-1351 TVAGLID
+1351 TVAGLVD

-1371 ITNGVINF
+1371 IKNGVINF

-1391 IDDGD
+1391 ITDDGD

-1402 SDTPP
+1402 P
-1407 DSNTPID
+1407 NTPID
-1414 STNIISGCVWEDAKT
+1414 STNTISGCVWEDNNK
-1429 GKASL
+1429 
-1434 GNGIRD
+1434 NGIRD
-1440 SGEKRIAGVKVA
+1440 SGEEKEKIAGVKVA
-1452 LCTREDKINDQL
+1452 LCKKYERNDSTQQAAGDEKLGWIKEYNDKRYNKEYIYKSVADEYT
-1464 STGEKQVDWIQRYN
+1464 TGEDG
-1478 EKNYN
+1478 
-1483 KYTYKV
+1483 KYSFE
-1489 VKEET
+1489 VKE
-1494 TDQNGEYSFKDV
+1494 S
-1506 EKGDYY
+1506 GDYY

-1522 TVLTNNKENE
+1522 TVLTNDEDNE
-1532 TNKILG
+1532 TYKVLVERRGRNE
-1538 KTGSNTKSYNGQDYK
+1538 KSYNGQDYK

-1651 GRRGGEKIENVDLGL
+1651 GRRGGERIENVDLGL

-1746 MQINKLNDYVE
+1746 MQINELNDYVE

-1770 SENKVESKAKK
+1770 SGIKVESKAKK

-1799 WNSITDINEIIPAE
+1799 WNAITDINEIIPAE

-1927 MPPFGIGQVFYYI
+1927 MPPFGIGQVFYYV

>member
-46 LNANQEDNLNWENET
+46 LNANQEDNLNWGNET
-61 DFEVNREEIQG
+61 GFEVDPDNIQSN
-72 GGFQV
+72 GFEV
-77 PKIEG
+77 PKVEG

-87 TERDV
+87 TQRDV
-92 TLAMTSAMWRGESN
+92 TLAMTSAMWRGESSA
-106 EYTYYWSTPKVEN
+106 YTYYWSTPKVED
-119 IFNPANVDKEG
+119 IFNPANG
-130 RIWSKELSKNEIDAI
+130 NLWSRKLTDTEISAI
-145 NSTGDF
+145 NNANNFGLPAT
-151 VNSLDSA
+151 

-220 LDGSKAEF
+220 LDGSKAKF

-239 YNEAI
+239 YNEA
-244 KYGKFKERVNNAL
+244 KAYRRFKNGVNKAL
-257 SNDGNYATNLTDVD
+257 SNGGSYATNLTDVD
-271 NITSEYYTSNS
+271 NMTSEYYTSNS
-282 NKYIKVGPY
+282 NEYIKVGPY
-291 TMKYVNGKYL
+291 TMKYVNGKYKD
-301 NEEIIFG
+301 EKIIFG

-330 KVNKIITD
+330 KVEKIITND
-338 DKIANTK
+338 NERNTK

-384 LEADAKLYAHFTWM
+384 LEDDAKLYAHFTWM
-398 EAKGEECVKNGI
+398 EAKGEKCVKNGI
-410 SYQISEGS
+410 SYQISEDS
-418 LEKKNRITRLKP
+418 LKKSNGKTKLKP
-430 NKDKKIKFEA
+430 DANNKIEFEA

-447 EFNGERELKE
+447 EFNGERKLKE

-467 PSKEGSYYV
+467 PSKEGSY
-476 SIRKIGEGGKGL
+476 SINMRKIDEKGDGL
-488 EGAEFLINGVSY
+488 EGAEFLINGLLTYVSDK
-500 GTNEDGYIENEDGD
+500 DGYI
-514 ILMEQLINASGTET
+514 LRSHQVINASGTET

-569 VSSNSNAKVTFN
+569 VSANSNAKVTFN
-581 KENKTITVQI
+581 KENQTITVQI
-591 KNIEKPDPNNP
+591 KNIKANPENPD
-602 NDLLD
+602 DLLD
-607 TYEIKAK
+607 TYEIKAR
-614 KVDEQGKGLAGAK
+614 KVNEQGNGLAGAK

-649 ISGQTPILGLNSEE
+649 ISGQTPMLGLNSEG

-896 TNTEWFEKWKT
+896 TNTEWFEKWKA
-907 NSKASEL
+907 NSKASEY
-914 ETNTGKNT
+914 ETNTGRIT

-1051 DMNDDEAWNKLQFIE
+1051 DMNDNEAWNKLQFIE

-1136 NSKEKA
+1136 NNKEKA
-1142 LYYIKD
+1142 LYNIKD

-1158 ENNGKINLAKQ
+1158 DNNGKINLAKQ

-1192 DRPIKQSEYMG
+1192 DRPIKQSEYIG

-1226 QIIEVVDYYDDSLQL
+1226 QITEVVDYYDDSLQL
-1241 TSAVVNTNGKNISND
+1241 TSAVVNTNGKNISKD

-1307 LQGFEGYINIGEK
+1307 LQGFEGYVNIGEK

-1351 TVAGLID
+1351 TVAGLVD

-1391 IDDGD
+1391 ITD

-1402 SDTPP
+1402 PDTPP
-1407 DSNTPID
+1407 DPNTPID
-1414 STNIISGCVWEDAKT
+1414 STNIISGCVWEDNNK
-1429 GKASL
+1429 
-1434 GNGIRD
+1434 NGIRD
-1440 SGEKRIAGVKVA
+1440 SGEEKIAGVKVA
-1452 LCTREDKINDQL
+1452 LCTRINDQL
-1464 STGEKQVDWIQRYN
+1464 DTGEKQVDWIQRYN

-1494 TDQNGEYSFKDV
+1494 TDQNGEYRFKDV
-1506 EKGDYY
+1506 EKGYYY

-1553 STIFQAGFENGY
+1553 STIFQANLENGEY
-1565 DIENVDYDKSLNE
+1565 DLEKIKEYDKNLNDKY
-1578 AHVSKAI
+1578 VSDAI
-1585 DDWARVE
+1585 DDWERVK
-1592 EVNKYSKIQTNHIA
+1592 EVNEYSKIQTNHIA

-1637 NTWKIAKTQKIKIE
+1637 NTWKIAKTPKIE
-1651 GRRGGEKIENVDLGL
+1651 VTEVKGGERIPNVDLGL
-1666 VERPITQLQITNN
+1666 VERPKTQLQITNN

-1700 EAKGN
+1700 EATKGN
-1705 EIKNVIWKSNR
+1705 ETKNVIWKSNR
-1716 STTKGI
+1716 SATKGI

-1731 DEELMYGATIQITYK
+1731 DKELMYGATIQITYK
-1746 MQINKLNDYVE
+1746 MQINELNDYVE

-1770 SENKVESKAKK
+1770 SGIKVESKAKK

-1799 WNSITDINEIIPAE
+1799 WNAITDINEIIPAE

-1846 NINNK
+1846 NINNA
-1851 YSNKGYLD
+1851 
-1859 NEYLNNNM
+1859 YLNNNM

-1889 VELENAVGRRMKTS
+1889 VELENAVGRRMETS

-1915 ENDEAKAENVAV
+1915 ENDEAKAEDVAV
-1927 MPPFGIGQVFYYI
+1927 MPPFGIGQVFYYV